1 MKRRVTSLLLVLAML
16 LSMLPAMAFAADETT
31 TGHAI
36 TVSGKTEY
44 TTTQGAE
51 LVIKMTDLFTD
62 SEGHSM
68 TYALSGDNL
77 GDHTKLADGS
87 LHFTHPST
95 GTYTPTITATCAN
108 DSNVTA
114 AATLTITVNAGEA
127 GDESQYGYDETPQDS
142 VRVWVTISSDGVP
155 IVGNDEGTVISH
167 LEVNVPY
174 FDLSLYGLSD
184 YYRYQTEN
192 GSGGY
197 VNDTIVKRP
206 TALHLY
212 LYMIGVYYLG
222 YTPEQVITGQ
232 AQIVGE
238 DGGRGVENM
247 RGEQAYEDTSLALNL
262 TGSATSMYM
271 QQFWGHDENLMYYRN
286 HVYPLMGPGWGST
299 ADYILLSDDDTID
312 VAMFSNW
319 NFWTIGAFAC
329 FDQDA
334 YSVQPGKS
342 IRFSTM
348 KYDTKSVA
356 DGGTEQTDPITG
368 LTVAVYDKDW
378 TLVDTVEPTMADG
391 SYTYTFPTA
400 GTYYL
405 LAMDP
410 NAGTSDSCYAPA
422 TAKVTVGGGEKP
434 FDPAEYYKNF
444 DFASISFDAE
454 GTDYIYNISESRMNV
469 SHYANPGE
477 KKVYTVTVPKGT
489 ETVYVTYP
497 ADFETNIAEYC
508 ALFDAD
514 GNVNWSYY
522 AGSDYNYTV
531 TENGDGSRTI
541 ALPAAFLMEKG
552 LYIAAEDNDNSYD
565 YFNCFY
571 FVTGDNTKPGGDT
584 KIAVTG
590 VTLDQDALTVNRG
603 ETAALTATVLPA
615 NATNQKLSWQT
626 GDSKVATVSKGVVT
640 GVGEGETT
648 VTVTTQDGGYTAQ
661 CTVTVTDVNKPA
673 VAEDGYYEIAT
684 AAQLKW
690 FADEVNG
697 GKPELNAR
705 LTDDIDL
712 SGICSAS
719 SPWTPIGD
727 YSKNASFR
735 GTFDGQDHKI
745 TGLYLKNNTTDFSNV
760 NNYYKALFGYCD
772 GVTIK
777 NLSVYG
783 EALASSGRY
792 IAGIAGSVHAI
803 YTHRTSI
810 IENCHS
816 YVTMTGTPTNNML
829 YGYAGIAAAAKDTII
844 RNCSNNADIT
854 GYQGYTGGIVAVAS
868 NGETTIEN
876 CWNTG
881 NVHLRG
887 WQSDFRG
894 VGGIAGRL
902 ENTATVTNCYNTGN
916 ISFFYKT
923 QRIAQAAGG
932 IVGLVG
938 DTRTSSSTNVT
949 LTGCYSMGEI
959 SGEYDDNASMGAL
972 VGGSIGDKTTL
983 TAEKCFYLDG
993 AVKTSGK
1000 ETTTVTVQGTAFT
1013 AENGL
1018 LAEALGDGY
1027 IDSCPAPVLKG
1038 QNAVAHSDS
1047 NSDGKC
1053 DTCGKTMQL
1062 QGEEMTLYGRIYGNS
1077 VNSEFTDL
1085 VGEGNGVEY
1094 TCRDVEK
1101 KNGLDVLKGVLDASG
1116 YTYIAT
1122 ATEITSITDAAG
1134 VTLANGDE
1142 SYGPQS
1148 AWVATVNGVSLSEM
1162 SITSL
1167 SKYVLD
1173 NINGFDGDEFVL
1185 TFTECPKGTDGK
1197 HADSDSD
1204 GKCDTCGKVLVEI
1217 KVPRL
1222 IEGVSPTKEDTVQV
1236 GKAYLLSELQTGKV
1250 FEGPAGERIPYTQ
1263 LYYQRSTDGGETWGE
1278 RMSFSESLFGGTT
1291 IQITELEAGTYSYRF
1306 TASTD
1311 GVHFSTDTWTLTLKV
1326 VKDAPLNFT
1335 VNVGKDYNYK
1345 TNGNVYPIIKVYP
1358 SLGWNDKGEA
1368 IPDKDNPVKLLYSN
1382 FTSTLPEGV
1391 EEYDPAKGTLVSDYN
1406 TFYLSVPAGSYYFE
1420 SWGWDAEKKDY
1431 TVNLGGMP
1439 LTLPTDSNVDGGAG
1453 GGNTIYL
1460 QCNSF
1465 YVNSKKADNKSY
1477 FTADEYY
1484 IKLVCPIMGGNVTMG
1499 TPYTSGSYA
1508 YYPVMLYAAGNACLY
1523 NSYAYPTIDGYIF
1536 TQAINQT
1543 FRASNSTGS
1552 KSMQISIKLTL
1563 TVTVPS
1569 EAVFDLFFQWNN
1581 FNTTAVETVGGW
1593 TTDSESGTKTAQ
1605 FHISK
1610 SNSNYTWRLSDDTHV
1625 TEAGWLASQSANAE
1639 MSFSFA
1645 ENAPTDRLSHD
1656 FTKLG
1661 TQTML
1666 RDEADLQINLDPTG
1680 YAAFDGTKRVR
1691 AYRHWQLINNDAGNI
1706 MIEPDFHW
1714 TVLKDG
1720 DATVK
1725 TVNGGNTT
1733 ANWADV
1739 TAGAKDSIIT
1749 VYYDS
1754 IDVNPGNYG
1763 SHGGLFPATQPN
1775 RLGVI
1780 VVGGTGVQHG
1790 TADAD
1795 VDFNMAAGVTTTRS
1809 LDWDYNYDTWFYG
1822 ANETAPALDFAVK
1835 ATGDVAV
1842 EYAFV
1847 TANAAMETVMQ
1858 DYTTVTVGQDG
1869 RYTVPLADFRTLGAG
1884 KGGTVILK
1892 MTDETGVSYRLVR
1905 VAEVT
1910 VTAENVSNPKEAIM
1924 PGDQV
1929 KLTFRGMYR
1938 AVNKISGVFNPTIFQ
1953 PTYYSGDT
1961 KFEGTLG
1968 QYQRMDNAFITV
1980 TIPENI
1986 EFAEGSE
1993 TAEVRFTDGYTYG
2006 SMYSAANPF
2015 AFLYAMTDTGTGTN
2029 FNAVTVNYYM
2039 NHYADAVVTVSRK
2052 VLFDTALRMTD
2063 EAGTAL
2069 EGVAVTLT
2077 GPKGE
2082 TVTAGENGR
2091 YSLGYGA
2098 YTYTLIKDGYVITRG
2113 GFSLGSA
2120 DAGKLQDGVLTLT
2133 LAAMPAA
2140 GANPWD
2146 GKTKTEPQKDDSGA
2160 YRIGT
2165 AAELTWYAAS
2175 DGKTAAK
2182 LTADIELAGFDWTPL
2197 AKLYAAFDGQGHVI
2211 HNLYIN
2217 SSTYPVGVFGYLKTG
2232 ASVTKLGVTGDV
2244 TCTAKSN
2251 AQAGGIAGYME
2262 SGTSITECFSTVN
2275 VTSKKHAGGIAGYVN
2290 ASSVISDCYAT
2301 GNIATISANEC
2312 YLGGICGSGWKE
2324 TTGAALTN
2332 CYFTGTVTGSGG
2344 TASYVGGVSCIAK
2357 EENYTNCYY
2366 LAGTVSGES
2375 SKYGVTGKGT
2385 AKTTDELKALALTLG
2400 DKFTADRNGVNSGYP
2415 VLAWQAEPALPAA
2428 TATVDF
2434 TAQAAGA
2441 FLLAPAKNVTVSG
2454 DLAERYGY
2462 TDTIQPE
2469 AGVSALDVLVKAH
2482 EMIFEEAFTAETK
2495 NTLLDVSAAGTT
2507 SVIFGEATMSNG
2519 FMVNHMYPHDGTP
2532 AVSGGGYNG
2541 TLLNNTLV
2549 KDSDLVEF
2557 FILQDT
2563 SYWLDSYGWFE
2574 QNGAYTRTVTAEAG
2588 KAAELTLKSAFFMM
2602 GYTYKDLAAMIADGS
2617 ATESAKL
2624 SMVNMQTGEMTDITG
2639 AVTGE
2644 DGKVSLTFAKPG
2656 EYVITAY
2663 MPENEI
2669 TENDASPLILS
2680 LTTVTVSEPTII
2692 LGDVNGDGKADNLDA
2707 ALVYAYY
2714 NGKQELSARQQTA
2727 ADVNGD
2733 GKVDNI
2739 DAALIYALYN
2749 GKISAFPAGS
2759 R

>member
-36 TVSGKTEY
+36 TVSENTSF
-44 TTTQGAE
+44 TTKQGAE

-95 GTYTPTITATCAN
+95 GTYTPTITATCAS
-108 DSNVTA
+108 DATVTA
-114 AATLTITVNAGEA
+114 EATLKITVEAGEK

-155 IVGNDEGTVISH
+155 IVGNEGTVISH

-174 FDLSLYGLSD
+174 FDLGLYGLSD
-184 YYRYQTEN
+184 YYRYGTKN
-192 GSGGY
+192 GSGSY
-197 VNDTIVKRP
+197 VNDKIIMRP

-222 YTPEQVITGQ
+222 YTPEQVTTGQ
-232 AQIVGE
+232 AEIVGAA
-238 DGGRGVENM
+238 GGKGVENM
-247 RGEQAYEDTSLALNL
+247 LGETAYEDTSLALNL

-271 QQFWGHDENLMYYRN
+271 QQFWGHNENLMYYRN
-286 HVYPLMGPGWGST
+286 HVYPLMSAGWGST

-334 YSVQPGKS
+334 YSVQPGNS

-368 LTVAVYDKDW
+368 LTVAVYDENWKE
-378 TLVDTVEPTMADG
+378 VAVVEPITAG
-391 SYTYTFPTA
+391 GSSYTYTFATE

-434 FDPAEYYKNF
+434 FDPAEYYKAF

-552 LYIAAEDNDNSYD
+552 LYIAAEDNDNNYD

-603 ETAALTATVLPA
+603 ETAALTATVLPV

-626 GDSKVATVSKGVVT
+626 GDSAIATVKNGTVT
-640 GVGEGETT
+640 GVGEGKTT

-697 GKPELNAR
+697 GRAALNAR

-712 SGICSAS
+712 SSICSEI

-727 YSKNASFR
+727 HASNKDYR
-735 GTFDGQDHKI
+735 GTFDGGNHKI
-745 TGLYLKNNTTDFSNV
+745 TGLYLENKGTFNNGSS
-760 NNYYKALFGYCD
+760 YYTGLFGLCD
-772 GVTIK
+772 GATVK

-783 EALASSGRY
+783 EAKAITRY
-792 IAGIAGSVHAI
+792 VAGIVGRACGVS
-803 YTHRTSI
+803 THRTTT
-810 IENCHS
+810 IENCHNF
-816 YVTMTGTPTNNML
+816 VTLTGSPTNDQI
-829 YGYAGIAAAAKDTII
+829 YGHAGVVATAQDAVI
-844 RNCSNNADIT
+844 RGCSNQADIT
-854 GYQGYTGGIVAVAS
+854 GYEGYTGGVVAVAS

-881 NVHLRG
+881 NIHLRG

-902 ENTATVTNCYNTGN
+902 ENTATVTNCYNTGK
-916 ISFFYKT
+916 ISFYYRT

-932 IVGLVG
+932 LVGLVG
-938 DTRTSSSTNVT
+938 GTSTSSSTNVT
-949 LTGCYSMGEI
+949 LTGCYSMGKV
-959 SGEYDDNASMGAL
+959 SGEYDDNAKLGGL
-972 VGGSIGDKTTL
+972 VGEVATTGTTL
-983 TAEKCFYLDG
+983 TVSKCFYLDG

-1018 LAEALGDGY
+1018 LAEALGNGY

-1038 QNAVAHSDS
+1038 QTAVAHSDS
-1047 NSDGKC
+1047 DSDGKC

-1085 VGEGNGVEY
+1085 AGEGNGVEY

-1263 LYYQRSTDGGETWGE
+1263 LYYQRSADGGVTWGE
-1278 RMSFSESLFGGTT
+1278 RMTFSESLFGGTT
-1291 IQITELEAGTYSYRF
+1291 IQITELEAGTYLYRF

-1311 GVHFSTDTWTLTLKV
+1311 GMHFSTDTWTLTLKV

-1358 SLGWNDKGEA
+1358 SLGWNEKGEA
-1368 IPDKDNPVKLLYSN
+1368 IPDKGNPVTLLYSN
-1382 FTSTLPEGV
+1382 FTSTLPEGAEV
-1391 EEYDPAKGTLVSDYN
+1391 YDPAKGTLVSDYN

-1465 YVNSKKADNKSY
+1465 YVKSKKADNKSY
-1477 FTADEYY
+1477 FTAGEYY

-1508 YYPVMLYAAGNACLY
+1508 YYPVMLHAAGNACLY
-1523 NSYAYPTIDGYIF
+1523 NSYAYPDIDGYIF

-1543 FRASNSTGS
+1543 FQASYFAGTKN
-1552 KSMQISIKLTL
+1552 LTINTAVEL
-1563 TVTVPS
+1563 TVTVPE
-1569 EAVFDLFFQWNN
+1569 EADFGLYFQWNN
-1581 FNTTAVETVGGW
+1581 FNTTEVEPMDKTEDYDGW
-1593 TTDSESGTKTAQ
+1593 FHSDGTKKATYQ
-1605 FHISK
+1605 ISK
-1610 SNSNYTWRLSDDTHV
+1610 GNSNYTWRLSDDTHV
-1625 TEAGWLASQSANAE
+1625 TEAGWLASQSKDAE

-1706 MIEPDFHW
+1706 MVEPDFHW
-1714 TVLKDG
+1714 NVLADG

-1822 ANETAPALDFAVK
+1822 ANETAPALDFAVR

-1910 VTAENVSNPKEAIM
+1910 FTAENVSNPKEAIM

-1938 AVNKISGVFNPTIFQ
+1938 AVNKISGVFNPTIFK

-1961 KFEGTLG
+1961 KFEGSLG
-1968 QYQRMDNAFITV
+1968 QYQRMDNASITV

-2015 AFLYAMTDTGTGTN
+2015 AFLYTMTDTGTGTN

-2063 EAGTAL
+2063 EAGAAL

-2120 DAGKLQDGVLTLT
+2120 DAEKLQDGVLTLT

-2140 GANPWD
+2140 GADPWD

-2165 AAELTWYAAS
+2165 AAELAWYAAS

-2197 AKLYAAFDGQGHVI
+2197 KKLYAAFDGQGHVI

-2217 SSTYPVGVFGYLKTG
+2217 SSSYPVGVFGYVKTG

-2244 TCTAKSN
+2244 ICTAKSN

-2262 SGTSITECFSTVN
+2262 SDTSITECFSAVN

-2312 YLGGICGSGWKE
+2312 FLGGICASGYSYA
-2324 TTGAALTN
+2324 TGAALTN

-2344 TASYVGGVSCIAK
+2344 TASYVGGVSCNKTEAS
-2357 EENYTNCYY
+2357 YTNCYY

-2385 AKTTDELKALALTLG
+2385 AKTADELKALAPTLG

-2415 VLAWQAEPALPAA
+2415 VLAWQLPI
-2428 TATVDF
+2428 V
-2434 TAQAAGA
+2434 
-2441 FLLAPAKNVTVSG
+2441 
-2454 DLAERYGY
+2454 
-2462 TDTIQPE
+2462 
-2469 AGVSALDVLVKAH
+2469 
-2482 EMIFEEAFTAETK
+2482 
-2495 NTLLDVSAAGTT
+2495 
-2507 SVIFGEATMSNG
+2507 
-2519 FMVNHMYPHDGTP
+2519 
-2532 AVSGGGYNG
+2532 
-2541 TLLNNTLV
+2541 
-2549 KDSDLVEF
+2549 
-2557 FILQDT
+2557 
-2563 SYWLDSYGWFE
+2563 
-2574 QNGAYTRTVTAEAG
+2574 
-2588 KAAELTLKSAFFMM
+2588 
-2602 GYTYKDLAAMIADGS
+2602 
-2617 ATESAKL
+2617 
-2624 SMVNMQTGEMTDITG
+2624 
-2639 AVTGE
+2639 
-2644 DGKVSLTFAKPG
+2644 
-2656 EYVITAY
+2656 
-2663 MPENEI
+2663 
-2669 TENDASPLILS
+2669 
-2680 LTTVTVSEPTII
+2680 
-2692 LGDVNGDGKADNLDA
+2692 LGDVNGDGKADNQDA

-2714 NGKQELSARQQTA
+2714 NGRQAFSAQQLLA

-2733 GKVDNI
+2733 GKVDNQ
-2739 DAALIYALYN
+2739 DAALIYAYYN
-2749 GKISAFPAGS
+2749 GKITAFPAAS
-2759 R
+2759 K

>member
-36 TVSGKTEY
+36 TVSENTSF
-44 TTTQGAE
+44 TTTQGALLEVKMSE
-51 LVIKMTDLFTD
+51 LFQD
-62 SEGHSM
+62 SEGHDM
-68 TYALSGDNL
+68 TYTLSEGDY
-77 GDHTKLADGS
+77 GTQTGIKQKDGAWELS
-87 LHFTHPST
+87 FTNPNT

-108 DSNVTA
+108 DSSVTA

-155 IVGNDEGTVISH
+155 IVGNEGTVISH

-174 FDLSLYGLSD
+174 FDLGLYGLDD

-232 AQIVGE
+232 AQIVGA
-238 DGGRGVENM
+238 DGSRGVENM
-247 RGEQAYEDTSLALNL
+247 RGEPAYEDTSLALNL

-299 ADYILLSDDDTID
+299 ADYVLLSDDDTID
-312 VAMFSNW
+312 LAMFSNW
-319 NFWTIGAFAC
+319 SFWTKGAFAC

-334 YSVQPGKS
+334 YSVQPGNS

-378 TLVDTVEPTMADG
+378 KLVEETVEPTMADG
-391 SYTYTFPTA
+391 SDYTYTFATE

-410 NAGTSDSCYAPA
+410 NAGTDDSCYAPA

-444 DFASISFDAE
+444 DFASITLDPK
-454 GTDYIYNISESRMNV
+454 GTEYVYNIAESQMYV
-469 SHYANPGE
+469 EHFQSAGD
-477 KKVYTVTVPKGT
+477 KKVYTVTVPKGADM
-489 ETVYVTYP
+489 VYVTYP
-497 ADFETNIAEYC
+497 ADFDKTI
-508 ALFDAD
+508 LD
-514 GNVNWSYY
+514 
-522 AGSDYNYTV
+522 YTV
-531 TENGDGSRTI
+531 TFNESGSVVGYSVDGYAVTQNDDGSTTI
-541 ALPAAFLMEKG
+541 AVPTRYALEEQ
-552 LYIAAEDNDNSYD
+552 LYIAAECSDGYD

-571 FVTGDNTKPGGDT
+571 FVTGENTKPGGDT
-584 KIAVTG
+584 KVAVTG

-603 ETAALTATVLPA
+603 ETAALTATVLPKD
-615 NATNQKLSWQT
+615 ATNQKLSWQT
-626 GDSKVATVSKGVVT
+626 GDSTIATVHKGIVT
-640 GVGEGETT
+640 GVGEGKTT

-673 VAEDGYYEIAT
+673 VAEDGYYEIAN

-697 GKPELNAR
+697 GKPALNAR

-712 SGICSAS
+712 SSVCSKR

-727 YSKNASFR
+727 QASNKDYR
-735 GTFDGQDHKI
+735 GTFDGQNHKI
-745 TGLYLKNNTTDFSNV
+745 TGLYLENTGAFNSV
-760 NNYYKALFGYCD
+760 SSYYTGLFGLCD
-772 GVTIK
+772 GATVK

-783 EALASSGRY
+783 EAKAITRY
-792 IAGIAGSVHAI
+792 VAGIVGRACGVS
-803 YTHRTSI
+803 THRTTT
-810 IENCHS
+810 IENCHNF
-816 YVTMTGTPTNNML
+816 VTLTGSPTNDQI
-829 YGYAGIAAAAKDTII
+829 YGHAGVVATAQDAVI
-844 RNCSNNADIT
+844 RGCSNRAEIT
-854 GYQGYTGGIVAVAS
+854 GYEGYTGGIVAVAS
-868 NGETTIEN
+868 HGETTVEN

-932 IVGLVG
+932 IVGYVG
-938 DTRTSSSTNVT
+938 GTRTSSSTNVT
-949 LTGCYSMGEI
+949 LTGCYSTGKV
-959 SGEYDDNASMGAL
+959 SGEYDDNAKLGGL
-972 VGGSIGDKTTL
+972 VGEVATTGTTL
-983 TAEKCFYLDG
+983 TVSKCFYLDD

-1018 LAEALGDGY
+1018 LAEALGENY

-1038 QNAVAHSDS
+1038 QTAVAHS
-1047 NSDGKC
+1047 
-1053 DTCGKTMQL
+1053 
-1062 QGEEMTLYGRIYGNS
+1062 
-1077 VNSEFTDL
+1077 
-1085 VGEGNGVEY
+1085 
-1094 TCRDVEK
+1094 
-1101 KNGLDVLKGVLDASG
+1101 
-1116 YTYIAT
+1116 
-1122 ATEITSITDAAG
+1122 
-1134 VTLANGDE
+1134 
-1142 SYGPQS
+1142 
-1148 AWVATVNGVSLSEM
+1148 
-1162 SITSL
+1162 
-1167 SKYVLD
+1167 
-1173 NINGFDGDEFVL
+1173 
-1185 TFTECPKGTDGK
+1185 
-1197 HADSDSD
+1197 DSDSD

-1250 FEGPAGERIPYTQ
+1250 FEGPEGERIPYTQ
-1263 LYYQRSTDGGETWGE
+1263 LYYQRSADGGETWGE
-1278 RMSFSESLFGGTT
+1278 RMTFSKSLFGGTT
-1291 IQITELEAGTYSYRF
+1291 IQITELEAGTYIYRF

-1311 GVHFSTDTWTLTLKV
+1311 GVHFSTDTWTLTLTVEKN
-1326 VKDAPLNFT
+1326 PMMNFSFY
-1335 VNVGKDYNYK
+1335 VGKDY
-1345 TNGNVYPIIKVYP
+1345 TGGYPIIK
-1358 SLGWNDKGEA
+1358 
-1368 IPDKDNPVKLLYSN
+1368 LYSVATDTAGN
-1382 FTSTLPEGV
+1382 ETLGEEITGCFRYSDFTATLPEGT
-1391 EEYDPAKGTLVSDYN
+1391 EEYDPAQGTLVENYQM
-1406 TFYLSVPAGSYYFE
+1406 FYAPLRAGRYAYRAFAKNADTGE
-1420 SWGWDAEKKDY
+1420 YDVA
-1431 TVNLGGMP
+1431 LGGMIVD
-1439 LTLPTDSNVDGGAG
+1439 LPTDGNVDGNAG
-1453 GGNTIYL
+1453 GGTSIYL

-1465 YVNSKKADNKSY
+1465 YVESKKTDNTY

-1484 IKLVCPIMGGNVTMG
+1484 IKLDCPIMGGSATMG
-1499 TPYTSGSYA
+1499 EPYVKGNYT
-1508 YYPVMLYAAGNACLY
+1508 YYPTMLYAGGNACLY
-1523 NSYAYPTIDGYIF
+1523 NSYAYPKIEGYIF

-1543 FRASNSTGS
+1543 FGASYSAGR
-1552 KSMQISIKLTL
+1552 KSMKINTAVEL
-1563 TVTVPS
+1563 TVTVP
-1569 EAVFDLFFQWNN
+1569 EETDFGLYFQWNN
-1581 FNTTAVETVGGW
+1581 FNTTAVETIDGW
-1593 TTDSESGTKTAQ
+1593 TADSESGTKTAQ

-1610 SNSNYTWRLSDDTHV
+1610 GNSNYTWRLSDSEHV
-1625 TEAGWLASQSANAE
+1625 TEAGWLASQSKDAE

-1706 MIEPDFHW
+1706 MVEPDFHW
-1714 TVLKDG
+1714 TVLEGG

-1754 IDVNPGNYG
+1754 IDVNPGKYG

-1809 LDWDYNYDTWFYG
+1809 MDWDYNYDTWFYG

-1835 ATGDVAV
+1835 ATGDVTV
-1842 EYAFV
+1842 QYAFI

-1858 DYTTVTVGQDG
+1858 DYTTVTAGEDG
-1869 RYTVPLADFRTLGAG
+1869 RYTVPLADFLTLGAG

-1910 VTAENVSNPKEAIM
+1910 FTAENVSNPKEAIM

-1938 AVNKISGVFNPTIFQ
+1938 AVNKISGVFNPTIFK

-1968 QYQRMDNAFITV
+1968 QYQRMDNASITV

-1986 EFAEGSE
+1986 EFADGSE

-2063 EAGTAL
+2063 EAGAAL

-2091 YSLGYGA
+2091 YSLGYGT

-2120 DAGKLQDGVLTLT
+2120 DAEKLQDGVLTLT

-2165 AAELTWYAAS
+2165 AAELAWYAAS

-2217 SSTYPVGVFGYLKTG
+2217 SSSYPVGVFGYVKTG

-2262 SGTSITECFSTVN
+2262 SDTSITECFSTVN

-2312 YLGGICGSGWKE
+2312 FLGGICASGYSYA
-2324 TTGAALTN
+2324 TGAALTN

-2344 TASYVGGVSCIAK
+2344 IASYVGGVSCNKTEAS
-2357 EENYTNCYY
+2357 YTNCYY

-2385 AKTTDELKALALTLG
+2385 AKTADELKALAPTLG
-2400 DKFTADRNGVNSGYP
+2400 DKFTADRNGVNNGYP

-2462 TDTIQPE
+2462 TDTIKPE

-2549 KDSDLVEF
+2549 KDGDLVEF

-2588 KAAELTLKSAFFMM
+2588 KTAELTLKSAFFMM

-2692 LGDVNGDGKADNLDA
+2692 LGDVNNDGKADNLDA

>member
-36 TVSGKTEY
+36 TVSENTSFATK
-44 TTTQGAE
+44 QGAE

-77 GDHTKLADGS
+77 GDHTKITEGKLY
-87 LHFTHPST
+87 FTNPNT
-95 GTYTPTITATCAN
+95 GDYTAKITAACAS
-108 DSNVTA
+108 DATVTA
-114 AATLTITVNAGEA
+114 EATLKITVEAGEK

-155 IVGNDEGTVISH
+155 IVGHDGTVLSH

-174 FDLSLYGLSD
+174 FDLENQGLEEF
-184 YYRYQTEN
+184 YRYGTEN
-192 GSGGY
+192 GSGSY
-197 VNDTIVKRP
+197 VNDKIIMRP

-222 YTPEQVITGQ
+222 CTPEQVTTGEVK
-232 AQIVGE
+232 IFGHDGVGNGV
-238 DGGRGVENM
+238 DNMLGGT
-247 RGEQAYEDTSLALNL
+247 AYKDDKLALNL

-286 HVYPLMGPGWGST
+286 HVYPLMSAGWGST
-299 ADYILLSDDDTID
+299 ADYVLLSDDDTID
-312 VAMFSNW
+312 LAMFSNW
-319 NFWTIGAFAC
+319 SFWSDGGAFAC
-329 FDQDA
+329 FDLDE
-334 YSVQPGKS
+334 YSAQPGKS

-356 DGGTEQTDPITG
+356 DGGTEQTEPITG

-391 SYTYTFPTA
+391 SDYTYTFATE

-410 NAGTSDSCYAPA
+410 NAGTSDARKAPA

-434 FDPAEYYKNF
+434 FDPAEYYKAF
-444 DFASISFDAE
+444 DFASITLNPE
-454 GTDYIYNISESRMNV
+454 GTEYVYNIAESVVNV
-469 SHYANPGE
+469 NGGMSQNQGE
-477 KKVYTVTVPKGT
+477 KKVYTVTIPADT
-489 ETVYVTYP
+489 EFVYVTYP
-497 ADFETNIAEYC
+497 ADFEETIVSYC
-508 ALFDAD
+508 AFFNME
-514 GNVNWSYY
+514 GEENWSISS
-522 AGSDYNYTV
+522 SDFAV
-531 TENGDGSRTI
+531 TENEDGTHTI
-541 ALPAAFLMEKG
+541 TLPAAFCMENDTC
-552 LYIAAEDNDNSYD
+552 IALENSAYN
-565 YFNCFY
+565 YFNSFY

-590 VTLDQDALTVNRG
+590 VTLDRDALTVNRG
-603 ETAALTATVLPA
+603 ETAALTATVLPV
-615 NATNQKLSWQT
+615 NATNQKLTWQT
-626 GDSKVATVSKGVVT
+626 GDRTIATVNKGTVT
-640 GVGEGETT
+640 GIGEGETT
-648 VTVTTQDGGYTAQ
+648 VIVTTQDGGYTAQ

-673 VAEDGYYEIAT
+673 VAENGYYEIAT

-697 GKPELNAR
+697 GSAALNAR
-705 LTDDIDL
+705 LVRDIDL
-712 SGICSAS
+712 SSICSER

-727 YSKNASFR
+727 HASNKDYR
-735 GTFDGQDHKI
+735 GTFDGGNHKI
-745 TGLYLKNNTTDFSNV
+745 TGLYLENKGTFNNGSS
-760 NNYYKALFGYCD
+760 YYTGLFGLCD
-772 GVTIK
+772 GATVK

-783 EALASSGRY
+783 EAKAITRY
-792 IAGIAGSVHAI
+792 VAGIVGRACGVS
-803 YTHRTSI
+803 THRTTT
-810 IENCHS
+810 IENCHNF
-816 YVTMTGTPTNNML
+816 VTLTGSPTNDQI
-829 YGYAGIAAAAKDTII
+829 YGHAGVVATAQDAVI
-844 RNCSNNADIT
+844 RGCSNQADIT
-854 GYQGYTGGIVAVAS
+854 GYEGYTGGVVAVAS

-881 NVHLRG
+881 KIHLRG
-887 WQSDFRG
+887 WQYNFRG

-938 DTRTSSSTNVT
+938 STSTSSSTNVT
-949 LTGCYSMGEI
+949 LTGCYSMGRV
-959 SGEYDDNASMGAL
+959 SGEYDDNAKLGGL
-972 VGGSIGDKTTL
+972 VGEVATTGTTL
-983 TAEKCFYLDG
+983 TVSKCFYLDD
-993 AVKTSGK
+993 AVKTSGV

-1013 AENGL
+1013 AKNGL

-1027 IDSCPAPVLKG
+1027 TDSCPAPVLKG
-1038 QNAVAHSDS
+1038 QTAAEHADSD
-1047 NSDGKC
+1047 SDGKC

-1162 SITSL
+1162 GITSL

-1197 HADSDSD
+1197 HADGDND

-1278 RMSFSESLFGGTT
+1278 RMTFSESLFGGTT

-1311 GVHFSTDTWTLTLKV
+1311 GVNFSTDTWTLTLTVEKN
-1326 VKDAPLNFT
+1326 PMMNFSFY
-1335 VNVGKDYNYK
+1335 VGKDY
-1345 TNGNVYPIIKVYP
+1345 TGGYPIIK
-1358 SLGWNDKGEA
+1358 
-1368 IPDKDNPVKLLYSN
+1368 LYSVATDAAGN
-1382 FTSTLPEGV
+1382 ETLGEEITGCFRYSDFTATLPEGT
-1391 EEYDPAKGTLVSDYN
+1391 EEYDPAQGTLVENYQM
-1406 TFYLSVPAGSYYFE
+1406 FYAPLRAGRYAYRAFAKNADTGE
-1420 SWGWDAEKKDY
+1420 YDVA
-1431 TVNLGGMP
+1431 LGGMIVD
-1439 LTLPTDSNVDGGAG
+1439 LPTDGNVDGNAG
-1453 GGNTIYL
+1453 GGTSIYL

-1465 YVNSKKADNKSY
+1465 YVESKKTDNTY

-1484 IKLVCPIMGGNVTMG
+1484 IKLDCPIMGGSATMG
-1499 TPYTSGSYA
+1499 EPYVKGNYT
-1508 YYPVMLYAAGNACLY
+1508 YYPTMLYAGGNACLY
-1523 NSYAYPTIDGYIF
+1523 NSYAYPKIEGYIF

-1543 FRASNSTGS
+1543 FGASYSAGR
-1552 KSMQISIKLTL
+1552 KSMKINAAVEL
-1563 TVTVPS
+1563 TVTVPE
-1569 EAVFDLFFQWNN
+1569 EADFGLYFQWNN
-1581 FNTTAVETVGGW
+1581 FNTTEVEPVGKTEDYDGW
-1593 TTDSESGTKTAQ
+1593 FHSDGTKKATYQ
-1605 FHISK
+1605 ISK

-1625 TEAGWLASQSANAE
+1625 TEAGWLASQSKDAE

-1645 ENAPTDRLSHD
+1645 ENAPTNRLSHD

-1680 YAAFDGTKRVR
+1680 YAAFGGTKRVR

-1706 MIEPDFHW
+1706 MVEPDFHW
-1714 TVLKDG
+1714 NVLADG

-1763 SHGGLFPATQPN
+1763 SHGGFYPATQPN

-1835 ATGDVAV
+1835 ATGDVTV
-1842 EYAFV
+1842 ESAFV

-1858 DYTTVTVGQDG
+1858 DYTTVTVGRDG

-1910 VTAENVSNPKEAIM
+1910 FTAENVSNPKEAIM

-1938 AVNKISGVFNPTIFQ
+1938 AVNKISGVFNPTIFK

-1961 KFEGTLG
+1961 KHEGTLG
-1968 QYQRMDNAFITV
+1968 QYQRMDNASITV

-1986 EFAEGSE
+1986 EFADGSE

-2015 AFLYAMTDTGTGTN
+2015 AFLYTMTDTGTGTN

-2052 VLFDTALRMTD
+2052 VLYDTALRMTD

-2069 EGVAVTLT
+2069 EGVTVTLT

-2120 DAGKLQDGVLTLT
+2120 DAEKLQDGVLTLT

-2140 GANPWD
+2140 GADPWD

-2165 AAELTWYAAS
+2165 AAELAWYAAS

-2197 AKLYAAFDGQGHVI
+2197 KNLYAAFDGQGHVI

-2217 SSTYPVGVFGYLKTG
+2217 SSSYPVGVFGYLKTG

-2244 TCTAKSN
+2244 ICTAKSN
-2251 AQAGGIAGYME
+2251 AQAGGIAGFME
-2262 SGTSITECFSTVN
+2262 SNTSITECFSKVN

-2301 GNIATISANEC
+2301 GRIATISANEC
-2312 YLGGICGSGWKE
+2312 YLGGICASGYSN

-2344 TASYVGGVSCIAK
+2344 TASYVGGVSCNKTEAS
-2357 EENYTNCYY
+2357 YTNCCY

-2375 SKYGVTGKGT
+2375 PKYGVTGKGT
-2385 AKTTDELKALALTLG
+2385 AKTADELKALAPTLG

-2415 VLAWQAEPALPAA
+2415 VLAWQLP
-2428 TATVDF
+2428 
-2434 TAQAAGA
+2434 
-2441 FLLAPAKNVTVSG
+2441 
-2454 DLAERYGY
+2454 
-2462 TDTIQPE
+2462 
-2469 AGVSALDVLVKAH
+2469 
-2482 EMIFEEAFTAETK
+2482 
-2495 NTLLDVSAAGTT
+2495 
-2507 SVIFGEATMSNG
+2507 
-2519 FMVNHMYPHDGTP
+2519 
-2532 AVSGGGYNG
+2532 
-2541 TLLNNTLV
+2541 
-2549 KDSDLVEF
+2549 
-2557 FILQDT
+2557 
-2563 SYWLDSYGWFE
+2563 
-2574 QNGAYTRTVTAEAG
+2574 
-2588 KAAELTLKSAFFMM
+2588 
-2602 GYTYKDLAAMIADGS
+2602 
-2617 ATESAKL
+2617 
-2624 SMVNMQTGEMTDITG
+2624 IT
-2639 AVTGE
+2639 
-2644 DGKVSLTFAKPG
+2644 
-2656 EYVITAY
+2656 
-2663 MPENEI
+2663 
-2669 TENDASPLILS
+2669 
-2680 LTTVTVSEPTII
+2680 

-2714 NGKQELSARQQTA
+2714 NGRQVFSAQQLAA

-2733 GKVDNI
+2733 GKVDNQ
-2739 DAALIYALYN
+2739 DAALIYAYYN
-2749 GKISAFPAGS
+2749 GKIAAFPAK
-2759 R
+2759 

>member
-16 LSMLPAMAFAADETT
+16 LSMLPAMAFAADKTT

-36 TVSGKTEY
+36 TVSENTSF
-44 TTTQGAE
+44 TTKQGAE

-62 SEGHSM
+62 GEGHSM

-155 IVGNDEGTVISH
+155 IVGHDGTVLSH

-174 FDLSLYGLSD
+174 FDLENQGLEEF
-184 YYRYQTEN
+184 YRYGTEN
-192 GSGGY
+192 GSGSY
-197 VNDTIVKRP
+197 VNDKIIMRP

-222 YTPEQVITGQ
+222 CTPEQVTTGEVK
-232 AQIVGE
+232 IFGHDGVGNGV
-238 DGGRGVENM
+238 DNMLGGT
-247 RGEQAYEDTSLALNL
+247 AYKDDKLALNL

-286 HVYPLMGPGWGST
+286 HVYPLMSAGWGST
-299 ADYILLSDDDTID
+299 ADYVLLSDDDTID
-312 VAMFSNW
+312 LAMFSNW
-319 NFWTIGAFAC
+319 SFWSDGGAFAC

-356 DGGTEQTDPITG
+356 DGGTEQTEPITG
-368 LTVAVYDKDW
+368 LTVAVYNENW
-378 TLVDTVEPTMADG
+378 EEVAVVEPITAG
-391 SYTYTFPTA
+391 GSSYTYTFATE

-410 NAGTSDSCYAPA
+410 NAGTSDARKAPA

-434 FDPAEYYKNF
+434 FDPAEYYKAF
-444 DFASISFDAE
+444 DFASITLDPE
-454 GTDYIYNISESRMNV
+454 GTEYVYNIAESQMYV
-469 SHYANPGE
+469 EHFQSAGD

-489 ETVYVTYP
+489 KTVYVTYP
-497 ADFETNIAEYC
+497 ADFDKTI
-508 ALFDAD
+508 LD
-514 GNVNWSYY
+514 
-522 AGSDYNYTV
+522 YTV
-531 TENGDGSRTI
+531 TFNESGSVVGYSVDGYAVTQNDDGSTTI
-541 ALPAAFLMEKG
+541 AVPTQYALEEQ
-552 LYIAAEDNDNSYD
+552 LYIAAECSDGYD

-571 FVTGDNTKPGGDT
+571 FVEGKNTKPGGDT
-584 KIAVTG
+584 KIAVAD
-590 VTLDQDALTVNRG
+590 VKLDQNALTVNRG
-603 ETAALTATVLPA
+603 ETAALTATVLPV
-615 NATNQKLSWQT
+615 NATNQKLTWQT
-626 GDSKVATVSKGVVT
+626 GDRTIATVNNKGTVT
-640 GVGEGETT
+640 GIGEGETT

-673 VAEDGYYEIAT
+673 VAEGGYYEIAT

-712 SGICSAS
+712 SSVCSEI

-854 GYQGYTGGIVAVAS
+854 GYQGYTGGIVADAS
-868 NGETTIEN
+868 NGTVTIEN

-902 ENTATVTNCYNTGN
+902 ENTATVTNCYNTGK
-916 ISFFYKT
+916 ISFYYRT

-932 IVGLVG
+932 LVGLVG
-938 DTRTSSSTNVT
+938 GTRTSSSTNVT

-972 VGGSIGDKTTL
+972 VGGIIGDNTTL
-983 TAEKCFYLDG
+983 AAEKCFYLDG

-1000 ETTTVTVQGTAFT
+1000 ETTTVTVRGTAFT
-1013 AENGL
+1013 AADGL
-1018 LAEALGDGY
+1018 SAEALGDGY
-1027 IDSCPAPVLKG
+1027 TDSCPAPVLKG
-1038 QNAVAHSDS
+1038 QTAAAHSDS
-1047 NSDGKC
+1047 N
-1053 DTCGKTMQL
+1053 
-1062 QGEEMTLYGRIYGNS
+1062 
-1077 VNSEFTDL
+1077 
-1085 VGEGNGVEY
+1085 
-1094 TCRDVEK
+1094 
-1101 KNGLDVLKGVLDASG
+1101 
-1116 YTYIAT
+1116 
-1122 ATEITSITDAAG
+1122 
-1134 VTLANGDE
+1134 
-1142 SYGPQS
+1142 
-1148 AWVATVNGVSLSEM
+1148 
-1162 SITSL
+1162 
-1167 SKYVLD
+1167 
-1173 NINGFDGDEFVL
+1173 
-1185 TFTECPKGTDGK
+1185 
-1197 HADSDSD
+1197 SD

-1250 FEGPAGERIPYTQ
+1250 FEGPEGERIPYTQ
-1263 LYYQRSTDGGETWGE
+1263 LYYQRSADGGETWGE
-1278 RMSFSESLFGGTT
+1278 RMRFSESLFGGTT
-1291 IQITELEAGTYSYRF
+1291 IQITELEAGTYIYRF
-1306 TASTD
+1306 TASMD
-1311 GVHFSTDTWTLTLKV
+1311 GVHFSTDTWTLTLTVEKN
-1326 VKDAPLNFT
+1326 PMMNFSFY
-1335 VNVGKDYNYK
+1335 VGKDY
-1345 TNGNVYPIIKVYP
+1345 TGGYPIIK
-1358 SLGWNDKGEA
+1358 
-1368 IPDKDNPVKLLYSN
+1368 LYSVATDAAGN
-1382 FTSTLPEGV
+1382 ETLGEEITGCFRYSDFTATLPEGT
-1391 EEYDPAKGTLVSDYN
+1391 EEYDPAQGTLVENYQM
-1406 TFYLSVPAGSYYFE
+1406 FYAPLRAGRYAYRAFAKNADTGE
-1420 SWGWDAEKKDY
+1420 YDVA
-1431 TVNLGGMP
+1431 LGGMIVD
-1439 LTLPTDSNVDGGAG
+1439 LPTDGNVDGNAG
-1453 GGNTIYL
+1453 GGTSIYL

-1465 YVNSKKADNKSY
+1465 YVSSKKADNKSY
-1477 FTADEYY
+1477 FTAKDYH
-1484 IKLVCPIMGGNVTMG
+1484 VRVDCPIMKTSCVMGDPYVKGN
-1499 TPYTSGSYA
+1499 YT
-1508 YYPVMLYAAGNACLY
+1508 YYPTMLYAGGNACLY
-1523 NSYAYPTIDGYIF
+1523 NSYAYPDIDGYIF

-1543 FRASNSTGS
+1543 FGAGYFAGTKN
-1552 KSMQISIKLTL
+1552 LTINTAVEL
-1563 TVTVPS
+1563 TVTVPE
-1569 EAVFDLFFQWNN
+1569 EADFGLYFQWNN
-1581 FNTTAVETVGGW
+1581 FNTTEVEPMDKTEDYDGW
-1593 TTDSESGTKTAQ
+1593 FHSDGTKKATYQ
-1605 FHISK
+1605 ISK

-1706 MIEPDFHW
+1706 MVEPDFHW
-1714 TVLKDG
+1714 NVLADG

-1822 ANETAPALDFAVK
+1822 ANETAPALDFAVR

-1858 DYTTVTVGQDG
+1858 DYTTVTVGQNG
-1869 RYTVPLADFRTLGAG
+1869 RYTVSLADFRTLGAG

-1938 AVNKISGVFNPTIFQ
+1938 AVNKISGVFNPTIFK

-1968 QYQRMDNAFITV
+1968 QYQRMDNASITV

-2063 EAGTAL
+2063 ETGAAL
-2069 EGVAVTLT
+2069 DGVAVTLT

-2082 TVTAGENGR
+2082 TVTAGENGC

-2120 DAGKLQDGVLTLT
+2120 DAEKLQDGVLTLT

-2165 AAELTWYAAS
+2165 AAELAWYAAS
-2175 DGKTAAK
+2175 DGRTAAK

-2197 AKLYAAFDGQGHVI
+2197 KKLYAAFDGQGHVI

-2217 SSTYPVGVFGYLKTG
+2217 SSSYPVGVFGYVMTG

-2244 TCTAKSN
+2244 TCTNTSY
-2251 AQAGGIAGYME
+2251 AQAGGIAGRLE
-2262 SGTSITECFSTVN
+2262 SNASITECFSAVN

-2312 YLGGICGSGWKE
+2312 FLGGICASGYSYA
-2324 TTGAALTN
+2324 TGAALTN

-2344 TASYVGGVSCIAK
+2344 IASYVGGVSCNKTEAS
-2357 EENYTNCYY
+2357 YTNCYY

-2385 AKTTDELKALALTLG
+2385 AKTADELKALALTLG
-2400 DKFTADRNGVNSGYP
+2400 DKFTADRNGINSGYP
-2415 VLAWQAEPALPAA
+2415 VLAWQLPI
-2428 TATVDF
+2428 V
-2434 TAQAAGA
+2434 
-2441 FLLAPAKNVTVSG
+2441 
-2454 DLAERYGY
+2454 
-2462 TDTIQPE
+2462 
-2469 AGVSALDVLVKAH
+2469 
-2482 EMIFEEAFTAETK
+2482 
-2495 NTLLDVSAAGTT
+2495 
-2507 SVIFGEATMSNG
+2507 
-2519 FMVNHMYPHDGTP
+2519 
-2532 AVSGGGYNG
+2532 
-2541 TLLNNTLV
+2541 
-2549 KDSDLVEF
+2549 
-2557 FILQDT
+2557 
-2563 SYWLDSYGWFE
+2563 
-2574 QNGAYTRTVTAEAG
+2574 
-2588 KAAELTLKSAFFMM
+2588 
-2602 GYTYKDLAAMIADGS
+2602 
-2617 ATESAKL
+2617 
-2624 SMVNMQTGEMTDITG
+2624 
-2639 AVTGE
+2639 
-2644 DGKVSLTFAKPG
+2644 
-2656 EYVITAY
+2656 
-2663 MPENEI
+2663 
-2669 TENDASPLILS
+2669 
-2680 LTTVTVSEPTII
+2680 

-2714 NGKQELSARQQTA
+2714 NGKQELSAQQLAA

-2733 GKVDNI
+2733 GKVDNQ
-2739 DAALIYALYN
+2739 DAALIYAYYN
-2749 GKISAFPAGS
+2749 GKITAFPAAS
-2759 R
+2759 K

>member
-36 TVSGKTEY
+36 TVSENTSF
-44 TTTQGAE
+44 TTKQGAE

-62 SEGHSM
+62 GEGHSM

-108 DSNVTA
+108 DSSVTA

-155 IVGNDEGTVISH
+155 ILGNEGTKISH

-174 FDLSLYGLSD
+174 FDLGLYDLSD

-192 GSGGY
+192 GSGSY

-222 YTPEQVITGQ
+222 YTPEQVTTGQ
-232 AQIVGE
+232 AEIVGAN
-238 DGGRGVENM
+238 GGRGVENM
-247 RGEQAYEDTSLALNL
+247 RGETAYEDDQLALTL

-286 HVYPLMGPGWGST
+286 HVYPLMSAGWGST
-299 ADYILLSDDDTID
+299 ADYVLLSDDDTID
-312 VAMFSNW
+312 LAMFSNW
-319 NFWTIGAFAC
+319 SFWTIGAFAC

-356 DGGTEQTDPITG
+356 DGGTEQTEPITG
-368 LTVAVYDKDW
+368 LTVAVYDENWKK
-378 TLVDTVEPTMADG
+378 VAVVEPITAG
-391 SYTYTFPTA
+391 GSSYTYTFATE

-434 FDPAEYYKNF
+434 FDPAEYYKDF
-444 DFASISFDAE
+444 DFASITLNPA
-454 GTDYIYNISESRMNV
+454 GTDYIYNIAESKMHVAHFN
-469 SHYANPGE
+469 NPGD

-497 ADFETNIAEYC
+497 ADFDQNILAHC
-508 ALFDAD
+508 ALVNEAD
-514 GNVNWSYY
+514 GSVSWDYH
-522 AGSDYNYTV
+522 AGSDYEYTV
-531 TENGDGSRTI
+531 TENGDGSHTI
-541 ALPAAFLMEKG
+541 ALPAAFLMQNN
-552 LYIAAEDNDNSYD
+552 LIIAAENDNNYE

-590 VTLDQDALTVNRG
+590 VKLDRDALTVNRG
-603 ETAALTATVLPA
+603 ETAALTATVLPV

-626 GDSKVATVSKGVVT
+626 GDRTIATVNKGTVT
-640 GVGEGETT
+640 GIGEGETT

-705 LTDDIDL
+705 LVRDIDL
-712 SGICSAS
+712 SSICSEI

-854 GYQGYTGGIVAVAS
+854 GYQGYTGGIVADAS
-868 NGETTIEN
+868 NGTVTIEN

-887 WQSDFRG
+887 WQSEFRG
-894 VGGIAGRL
+894 VGGIAGCL

-938 DTRTSSSTNVT
+938 DTSTSSSTNVT
-949 LTGCYSMGEI
+949 LTGCYSMGKV
-959 SGEYDDNASMGAL
+959 SGEYDDKASMGAL
-972 VGGSIGDKTTL
+972 VGGIIGDKTTL
-983 TAEKCFYLDG
+983 TAEKCFYRDG

-1018 LAEALGDGY
+1018 LAEALGYGY
-1027 IDSCPAPVLKG
+1027 TDSCPAPVLKG
-1038 QNAVAHSDS
+1038 Q
-1047 NSDGKC
+1047 
-1053 DTCGKTMQL
+1053 
-1062 QGEEMTLYGRIYGNS
+1062 
-1077 VNSEFTDL
+1077 
-1085 VGEGNGVEY
+1085 
-1094 TCRDVEK
+1094 
-1101 KNGLDVLKGVLDASG
+1101 
-1116 YTYIAT
+1116 T
-1122 ATEITSITDAAG
+1122 AAA
-1134 VTLANGDE
+1134 
-1142 SYGPQS
+1142 
-1148 AWVATVNGVSLSEM
+1148 
-1162 SITSL
+1162 
-1167 SKYVLD
+1167 
-1173 NINGFDGDEFVL
+1173 
-1185 TFTECPKGTDGK
+1185 

-1278 RMSFSESLFGGTT
+1278 RMTFSESLFGGTT

-1335 VNVGKDYNYK
+1335 VNVGKDYNYR

-1368 IPDKDNPVKLLYSN
+1368 IPDKRNPVTLLYSN
-1382 FTSTLPEGV
+1382 FTSTLPEGA
-1391 EEYDPAKGTLVSDYN
+1391 EEYDPAKGTMVSDYN

-1420 SWGWDAEKKDY
+1420 SWGWDAEAQDY

-1439 LTLPTDSNVDGGAG
+1439 LTLPTDSNVDGGTG

-1465 YVNSKKADNKSY
+1465 YVKSKKADNKSY
-1477 FTADEYY
+1477 FTAGEYY

-1536 TQAINQT
+1536 NQVSNQT
-1543 FRASNSTGS
+1543 FQASNSAGT
-1552 KSMQISIKLTL
+1552 KPMTINTAVEL
-1563 TVTVPS
+1563 TVTVPE
-1569 EAVFDLFFQWNN
+1569 EADFGLYFQWNN
-1581 FNTTAVETVGGW
+1581 FNTTEVEPVGKTEDYDGW
-1593 TTDSESGTKTAQ
+1593 SYKEGTKKATYQ
-1605 FHISK
+1605 ISK
-1610 SNSNYTWRLSDDTHV
+1610 SNSNYTWRLSDDKHV

-1691 AYRHWQLINNDAGNI
+1691 AYRHWQLINNDGGNI
-1706 MIEPDFHW
+1706 MVEPDFHW
-1714 TVLKDG
+1714 NVLADG

-1809 LDWDYNYDTWFYG
+1809 MDWDYNYDTWFYG
-1822 ANETAPALDFAVK
+1822 ANETAPALDFAVR
-1835 ATGDVAV
+1835 ATGDVTV

-1858 DYTTVTVGQDG
+1858 DYTTVAVGKDG

-1910 VTAENVSNPKEAIM
+1910 VTAENVSNPKETIM

-1938 AVNKISGVFNPTIFQ
+1938 AVNKISGVFNPTIFK

-1961 KFEGTLG
+1961 KFEGSLG
-1968 QYQRMDNAFITV
+1968 QYQRMDNASITV

-2091 YSLGYGA
+2091 YSLGYGT

-2120 DAGKLQDGVLTLT
+2120 DAEKLQDGVLTLT
-2133 LAAMPAA
+2133 LAAMSAA

-2165 AAELTWYAAS
+2165 AAELAWYAAS

-2182 LTADIELAGFDWTPL
+2182 LTADIELAGFDWRPL
-2197 AKLYAAFDGQGHVI
+2197 AKIYAAFDGQGHVI

-2217 SSTYPVGVFGYLKTG
+2217 SSSYPVGVFGYVKTG

-2244 TCTAKSN
+2244 ICTAKSN

-2262 SGTSITECFSTVN
+2262 SDTSITECFSAVN

-2312 YLGGICGSGWKE
+2312 YLGGICASSGSYA
-2324 TTGAALTN
+2324 TGAALTN

-2344 TASYVGGVSCIAK
+2344 IASYVGGVSCNKTEAS
-2357 EENYTNCYY
+2357 YTNCYY

-2375 SKYGVTGKGT
+2375 SKYGITGKGT
-2385 AKTTDELKALALTLG
+2385 AKTADELKALAPTLG

-2415 VLAWQAEPALPAA
+2415 VLAWQLPI
-2428 TATVDF
+2428 V
-2434 TAQAAGA
+2434 
-2441 FLLAPAKNVTVSG
+2441 
-2454 DLAERYGY
+2454 
-2462 TDTIQPE
+2462 
-2469 AGVSALDVLVKAH
+2469 
-2482 EMIFEEAFTAETK
+2482 
-2495 NTLLDVSAAGTT
+2495 
-2507 SVIFGEATMSNG
+2507 
-2519 FMVNHMYPHDGTP
+2519 
-2532 AVSGGGYNG
+2532 
-2541 TLLNNTLV
+2541 
-2549 KDSDLVEF
+2549 
-2557 FILQDT
+2557 
-2563 SYWLDSYGWFE
+2563 
-2574 QNGAYTRTVTAEAG
+2574 
-2588 KAAELTLKSAFFMM
+2588 
-2602 GYTYKDLAAMIADGS
+2602 
-2617 ATESAKL
+2617 
-2624 SMVNMQTGEMTDITG
+2624 
-2639 AVTGE
+2639 
-2644 DGKVSLTFAKPG
+2644 
-2656 EYVITAY
+2656 
-2663 MPENEI
+2663 
-2669 TENDASPLILS
+2669 
-2680 LTTVTVSEPTII
+2680 

>member
-36 TVSGKTEY
+36 TVSENTSF
-44 TTTQGAE
+44 TTKQGAE

-62 SEGHSM
+62 GGGHSM

-108 DSNVTA
+108 DSSVTA

-155 IVGNDEGTVISH
+155 IIGHDGTVLSH

-174 FDLSLYGLSD
+174 FDLENQGLEEF
-184 YYRYQTEN
+184 YRYGTEN
-192 GSGGY
+192 GSGSY
-197 VNDTIVKRP
+197 VNNTIIKRP

-222 YTPEQVITGQ
+222 LEPEQVTTG
-232 AQIVGE
+232 AVKIFGHDGVG
-238 DGGRGVENM
+238 DGVWNM
-247 RGEQAYEDTSLALNL
+247 RGELAYEDTSLALNL

-286 HVYPLMGPGWGST
+286 HVYPLMSAGWGST
-299 ADYILLSDDDTID
+299 ADYVLLSDDDTID
-312 VAMFSNW
+312 LAMFSNW
-319 NFWTIGAFAC
+319 SFWSDGGAFAC

-356 DGGTEQTDPITG
+356 DGGTEQTEPITG

-391 SYTYTFPTA
+391 SDYTYTFATE

-410 NAGTSDSCYAPA
+410 NAGTSDARKAPA

-434 FDPAEYYKNF
+434 FDPAEYYKDF
-444 DFASISFDAE
+444 DFASITLNPA
-454 GTDYIYNISESRMNV
+454 GTEYVYNIAESQMYV
-469 SHYANPGE
+469 EHFQSAGD

-489 ETVYVTYP
+489 KTVYVTYP
-497 ADFETNIAEYC
+497 ADFDKTI
-508 ALFDAD
+508 LD
-514 GNVNWSYY
+514 
-522 AGSDYNYTV
+522 YTV
-531 TENGDGSRTI
+531 TFNESGSVVGYSVDGYAVTQNDDGSTTI
-541 ALPAAFLMEKG
+541 AVPTQYALEEQ
-552 LYIAAEDNDNSYD
+552 LYIAAECSDGYD

-571 FVTGDNTKPGGDT
+571 FVTGNNTKPGGDT

-590 VTLDQDALTVNRG
+590 VKLDRDALTVNRG
-603 ETAALTATVLPA
+603 ETAALTATVLPV
-615 NATNQKLSWQT
+615 NATNQKLTWQT
-626 GDSKVATVSKGVVT
+626 GDRTIATVKKGTVT
-640 GVGEGETT
+640 GIGEGETT

-712 SGICSAS
+712 SSVCSEI

-854 GYQGYTGGIVAVAS
+854 GYQGYTGGIVADAS
-868 NGETTIEN
+868 NGTVTIEN

-894 VGGIAGRL
+894 VGGIAGCL

-938 DTRTSSSTNVT
+938 DTSTSSSTNVT

-972 VGGSIGDKTTL
+972 VGGIIGDNTTL
-983 TAEKCFYLDG
+983 AAEKCFYLDG

-1047 NSDGKC
+1047 
-1053 DTCGKTMQL
+1053 
-1062 QGEEMTLYGRIYGNS
+1062 
-1077 VNSEFTDL
+1077 
-1085 VGEGNGVEY
+1085 
-1094 TCRDVEK
+1094 
-1101 KNGLDVLKGVLDASG
+1101 
-1116 YTYIAT
+1116 
-1122 ATEITSITDAAG
+1122 
-1134 VTLANGDE
+1134 
-1142 SYGPQS
+1142 
-1148 AWVATVNGVSLSEM
+1148 
-1162 SITSL
+1162 
-1167 SKYVLD
+1167 
-1173 NINGFDGDEFVL
+1173 
-1185 TFTECPKGTDGK
+1185 
-1197 HADSDSD
+1197 DSD

-1250 FEGPAGERIPYTQ
+1250 FEGPEGERIPYTQ

-1278 RMSFSESLFGGTT
+1278 RMRFSESLFGGTT
-1291 IQITELEAGTYSYRF
+1291 IQITELEAGTYLYRF

-1335 VNVGKDYNYK
+1335 VNVGKDYNYR

-1368 IPDKDNPVKLLYSN
+1368 IPDKGNPVTLLYSN
-1382 FTSTLPEGV
+1382 FTSTLPEGA

-1420 SWGWDAEKKDY
+1420 SWGWDAEAQDY

-1465 YVNSKKADNKSY
+1465 YVKSKKADNKSY

-1536 TQAINQT
+1536 NQVSNQT
-1543 FRASNSTGS
+1543 FQASNSAGT
-1552 KSMQISIKLTL
+1552 KPMTINTAVEL
-1563 TVTVPS
+1563 TVTVPE
-1569 EAVFDLFFQWNN
+1569 EADFGLYFQWNN
-1581 FNTTAVETVGGW
+1581 FNTTEVEPVGKTEDYDGW
-1593 TTDSESGTKTAQ
+1593 SYKEGTKKATYQ
-1605 FHISK
+1605 ISK

-1639 MSFSFA
+1639 RSFSFA

-1714 TVLKDG
+1714 NVLADG

-1725 TVNGGNTT
+1725 TVSGGNTT

-1809 LDWDYNYDTWFYG
+1809 MDWDYNYDTWFYG
-1822 ANETAPALDFAVK
+1822 ANETAPALDFAVR
-1835 ATGDVAV
+1835 ATGDVTV

-1858 DYTTVTVGQDG
+1858 DYTTVTAGEDG
-1869 RYTVPLADFRTLGAG
+1869 RYTVPLAGFRMLGAG

-1938 AVNKISGVFNPTIFQ
+1938 AVNKISGVFNPTIFK

-1961 KFEGTLG
+1961 KFEGSLG
-1968 QYQRMDNAFITV
+1968 QYQRMDNASITV

-2098 YTYTLIKDGYVITRG
+2098 YTYALIKDGYVITRG

-2120 DAGKLQDGVLTLT
+2120 DAEKLQNGVLTLT

-2165 AAELTWYAAS
+2165 AAELAWYAAS

-2217 SSTYPVGVFGYLKTG
+2217 SSSYPAGVFGYVKTG

-2262 SGTSITECFSTVN
+2262 SDTSITECFSTVN

-2312 YLGGICGSGWKE
+2312 FLGGICASGYSYA
-2324 TTGAALTN
+2324 TGAALTN

-2344 TASYVGGVSCIAK
+2344 IASYVGGVSCNKTEAS
-2357 EENYTNCYY
+2357 YTNCYY

-2385 AKTTDELKALALTLG
+2385 AKTADELKALAPTLG
-2400 DKFTADRNGVNSGYP
+2400 DKFTADRNGVNNGYP
-2415 VLAWQAEPALPAA
+2415 VLAWQLPI
-2428 TATVDF
+2428 V
-2434 TAQAAGA
+2434 
-2441 FLLAPAKNVTVSG
+2441 
-2454 DLAERYGY
+2454 
-2462 TDTIQPE
+2462 
-2469 AGVSALDVLVKAH
+2469 
-2482 EMIFEEAFTAETK
+2482 
-2495 NTLLDVSAAGTT
+2495 
-2507 SVIFGEATMSNG
+2507 
-2519 FMVNHMYPHDGTP
+2519 
-2532 AVSGGGYNG
+2532 
-2541 TLLNNTLV
+2541 
-2549 KDSDLVEF
+2549 
-2557 FILQDT
+2557 
-2563 SYWLDSYGWFE
+2563 
-2574 QNGAYTRTVTAEAG
+2574 
-2588 KAAELTLKSAFFMM
+2588 
-2602 GYTYKDLAAMIADGS
+2602 
-2617 ATESAKL
+2617 
-2624 SMVNMQTGEMTDITG
+2624 
-2639 AVTGE
+2639 
-2644 DGKVSLTFAKPG
+2644 
-2656 EYVITAY
+2656 
-2663 MPENEI
+2663 
-2669 TENDASPLILS
+2669 
-2680 LTTVTVSEPTII
+2680 
-2692 LGDVNGDGKADNLDA
+2692 LGDVNNDGKADNLDA

-2714 NGKQELSARQQTA
+2714 NGKQELSARQLAA

-2733 GKVDNI
+2733 GKADNL
-2739 DAALIYALYN
+2739 DAALIYAFYN
-2749 GKISAFPAGS
+2749 GKITAFPAK
-2759 R
+2759 

>member
-36 TVSGKTEY
+36 TVSENTSF
-44 TTTQGAE
+44 TTKQGAE

-108 DSNVTA
+108 DSSVTA
-114 AATLTITVNAGEA
+114 AATLKITVEAGEK

-155 IVGNDEGTVISH
+155 ILGNEGTKISH

-174 FDLSLYGLSD
+174 FDLGLYDLSD

-192 GSGGY
+192 GSGSY

-222 YTPEQVITGQ
+222 YTPEQVTTGQ
-232 AQIVGE
+232 AEIVGAN
-238 DGGRGVENM
+238 GGRGVENM
-247 RGEQAYEDTSLALNL
+247 RGETAYEDDQLALTL

-299 ADYILLSDDDTID
+299 ADYVLLSDDDTID
-312 VAMFSNW
+312 LAMFSNW

-391 SYTYTFPTA
+391 SDYTYTFATK

-434 FDPAEYYKNF
+434 FDPAEYYKDF
-444 DFASISFDAE
+444 DFASITLNPA
-454 GTDYIYNISESRMNV
+454 GTDYIYNIAESQMYV
-469 SHYANPGE
+469 EHFQSAGD

-489 ETVYVTYP
+489 DMVYVTYP
-497 ADFETNIAEYC
+497 ADFDKTI
-508 ALFDAD
+508 LD
-514 GNVNWSYY
+514 
-522 AGSDYNYTV
+522 YTV
-531 TENGDGSRTI
+531 TFNESGSVVGYSVDGYAVTRNDDGSTTI
-541 ALPAAFLMEKG
+541 AVPTQYALEEQ
-552 LYIAAEDNDNSYD
+552 LYIAAECSDGYD

-603 ETAALTATVLPA
+603 ETAALTATVLPV

-626 GDSKVATVSKGVVT
+626 DNSAIATVKKGTVT
-640 GVGEGETT
+640 GIGEGETT

-697 GKPELNAR
+697 GSNALNAR

-712 SGICSAS
+712 SSVCSEI

-854 GYQGYTGGIVAVAS
+854 GYQGYTGGIVADAS
-868 NGETTIEN
+868 NGTVTIEN

-902 ENTATVTNCYNTGN
+902 ENTATVTNCYNTGK
-916 ISFFYKT
+916 ISFYYRT

-932 IVGLVG
+932 LVGLVG
-938 DTRTSSSTNVT
+938 GTRTSSSTNVT

-972 VGGSIGDKTTL
+972 VGGIIGDNTTL
-983 TAEKCFYLDG
+983 AAEKCFYLDG

-1000 ETTTVTVQGTAFT
+1000 ETTTVTVRGTAFT

-1085 VGEGNGVEY
+1085 AGEGNGVEY

-1167 SKYVLD
+1167 SKHVLD
-1173 NINGFDGDEFVL
+1173 NNGFDGDEFVL

-1197 HADSDSD
+1197 HADGDND

-1222 IEGVSPTKEDTVQV
+1222 IKGVSPTKEDTVQV

-1250 FEGPAGERIPYTQ
+1250 FEGPEGERIPYTQ

-1278 RMSFSESLFGGTT
+1278 RMTFSESLFGGTT
-1291 IQITELEAGTYSYRF
+1291 IQITELEAGTYLYRF

-1326 VKDAPLNFT
+1326 EKNPMMNFSFY
-1335 VNVGKDYNYK
+1335 VGKDY
-1345 TNGNVYPIIKVYP
+1345 TGGYPIIK
-1358 SLGWNDKGEA
+1358 
-1368 IPDKDNPVKLLYSN
+1368 LYSVATDAAGN
-1382 FTSTLPEGV
+1382 ETLGEEITGCFRYSDFTATLPEGT
-1391 EEYDPAKGTLVSDYN
+1391 EEYDPAQGTLVENYQMFYAPLRAGRYAYRAFAKN
-1406 TFYLSVPAGSYYFE
+1406 TDTGEYDVA
-1420 SWGWDAEKKDY
+1420 
-1431 TVNLGGMP
+1431 LGGMIVD
-1439 LTLPTDSNVDGGAG
+1439 LPTDGNVDGNAG
-1453 GGNTIYL
+1453 GGTSIYI

-1465 YVNSKKADNKSY
+1465 YVSSKKADNKSY
-1477 FTADEYY
+1477 FTAKDYH
-1484 IKLVCPIMGGNVTMG
+1484 VRVDCPIMKTSCVMGDPYVKGN
-1499 TPYTSGSYA
+1499 YT
-1508 YYPVMLYAAGNACLY
+1508 YYPTMLYAGGNACLY
-1523 NSYAYPTIDGYIF
+1523 NSYAYPDIDGYIF

-1543 FRASNSTGS
+1543 FGADYFAGTKN
-1552 KSMQISIKLTL
+1552 LTINTAVEL
-1563 TVTVPS
+1563 TVTVP
-1569 EAVFDLFFQWNN
+1569 EKADFGLYFQWNN
-1581 FNTTAVETVGGW
+1581 FNTTEVEPMDKTEDYDGW
-1593 TTDSESGTKTAQ
+1593 FHSDGTKKATYQ
-1605 FHISK
+1605 ISK
-1610 SNSNYTWRLSDDTHV
+1610 SNGNYTWRLSDDKHV
-1625 TEAGWLASQSANAE
+1625 TEAGWLASQSKDAE

-1714 TVLKDG
+1714 TVLEGG

-1835 ATGDVAV
+1835 ATGDVTV

-1869 RYTVPLADFRTLGAG
+1869 RYTVSLADFRTLGAG

-1938 AVNKISGVFNPTIFQ
+1938 AVNKISGVFNPTIFK
-1953 PTYYSGDT
+1953 PTYYSGGT
-1961 KFEGTLG
+1961 KHEGTLG
-1968 QYQRMDNAFITV
+1968 QYQRMDNASITV

-2052 VLFDTALRMTD
+2052 VLFDTALTVTD
-2063 EAGTAL
+2063 ENGTAL

-2120 DAGKLQDGVLTLT
+2120 DAEKLQDGVLTLT

-2165 AAELTWYAAS
+2165 AAELAWYAAS

-2182 LTADIELAGFDWTPL
+2182 LTADIELAGFEWTPL

-2217 SSTYPVGVFGYLKTG
+2217 SSSYPVGVFGYVKTG

-2251 AQAGGIAGYME
+2251 AQAGSIAGYME
-2262 SGTSITECFSTVN
+2262 SDTSITECFSTVN

-2344 TASYVGGVSCIAK
+2344 NASYVGGVSCNKTEAS
-2357 EENYTNCYY
+2357 YTNCYY

-2375 SKYGVTGKGT
+2375 PKYGVTGKGT
-2385 AKTTDELKALALTLG
+2385 AKTADELKALAPTLG
-2400 DKFTADRNGVNSGYP
+2400 DKFTADRNGVNRGYP
-2415 VLAWQAEPALPAA
+2415 VLAWQLPI
-2428 TATVDF
+2428 V
-2434 TAQAAGA
+2434 
-2441 FLLAPAKNVTVSG
+2441 
-2454 DLAERYGY
+2454 
-2462 TDTIQPE
+2462 
-2469 AGVSALDVLVKAH
+2469 
-2482 EMIFEEAFTAETK
+2482 
-2495 NTLLDVSAAGTT
+2495 
-2507 SVIFGEATMSNG
+2507 
-2519 FMVNHMYPHDGTP
+2519 
-2532 AVSGGGYNG
+2532 
-2541 TLLNNTLV
+2541 
-2549 KDSDLVEF
+2549 
-2557 FILQDT
+2557 
-2563 SYWLDSYGWFE
+2563 
-2574 QNGAYTRTVTAEAG
+2574 
-2588 KAAELTLKSAFFMM
+2588 
-2602 GYTYKDLAAMIADGS
+2602 
-2617 ATESAKL
+2617 
-2624 SMVNMQTGEMTDITG
+2624 
-2639 AVTGE
+2639 
-2644 DGKVSLTFAKPG
+2644 
-2656 EYVITAY
+2656 
-2663 MPENEI
+2663 
-2669 TENDASPLILS
+2669 
-2680 LTTVTVSEPTII
+2680 
-2692 LGDVNGDGKADNLDA
+2692 LGDVNNDGKADNLDA

-2733 GKVDNI
+2733 GKADNI
-2739 DAALIYALYN
+2739 DAALIYAFYN
-2749 GKISAFPAGS
+2749 GKITAFPAAS
-2759 R
+2759 K

>member
-16 LSMLPAMAFAADETT
+16 LSMLPAMAFAADGTT

-36 TVSGKTEY
+36 TVSENTSF

-62 SEGHSM
+62 GEGHSM

-77 GDHTKLADGS
+77 GDHTKIAEGS
-87 LHFTHPST
+87 LHFTNPNM
-95 GTYTPTITATCAN
+95 GEYKPTITATCTEGTTE
-108 DSNVTA
+108 SV
-114 AATLTITVNAGEA
+114 TLTITVGAGEK
-127 GDESQYGYDETPQDS
+127 GDERQYGYNETPQDS

-155 IVGNDEGTVISH
+155 IIGRDGTVLSH

-174 FDLSLYGLSD
+174 FDLENQGLSD
-184 YYRYQTEN
+184 FYRYGTEN
-192 GSGGY
+192 GSGSY
-197 VNDTIVKRP
+197 IDDQVVKRP

-222 YTPEQVITGQ
+222 LKPEQVTSGEVKIFGHDG
-232 AQIVGE
+232 VG
-238 DGGRGVENM
+238 DGVWNM
-247 RGEQAYEDTSLALNL
+247 RGDPAYEDTSLALNI

-286 HVYPLMGPGWGST
+286 HVYPLMSAGWGST
-299 ADYILLSDDDTID
+299 ADYVLLSDDDTID
-312 VAMFSNW
+312 LAMFSNW
-319 NFWTIGAFAC
+319 SFWSDGGAFAC
-329 FDQDA
+329 FDLDE
-334 YSVQPGKS
+334 YSAQPGNS

-356 DGGTEQTDPITG
+356 DGGTEQTEPITG

-378 TLVDTVEPTMADG
+378 KLVEETVEPTMADG
-391 SYTYTFPTA
+391 SDYTYTFATE

-410 NAGTSDSCYAPA
+410 NAGTSDARKAPA

-434 FDPAEYYKNF
+434 FDPAEYYKDF
-444 DFASISFDAE
+444 DFASITLDPA
-454 GTDYIYNISESRMNV
+454 GTDYIYNIAESKMHVAHFN
-469 SHYANPGE
+469 NPGD

-497 ADFETNIAEYC
+497 ADFDQNILAYC
-508 ALFDAD
+508 ALVNEAD
-514 GNVNWSYY
+514 GSVSWDYH
-522 AGSDYNYTV
+522 AGSDYEYTV
-531 TENGDGSRTI
+531 TENGDGSHTI
-541 ALPAAFLMEKG
+541 ALPAAFLMQNN
-552 LYIAAEDNDNSYD
+552 LIIAAENDNNYD

-603 ETAALTATVLPA
+603 ETAALTATVLPV
-615 NATNQKLSWQT
+615 NATNQKLTWQT
-626 GDSKVATVSKGVVT
+626 GDSTVATVKNGTVT
-640 GVGEGETT
+640 GVGEGKTT
-648 VTVTTQDGGYTAQ
+648 ITVTTQDGGYTAQ
-661 CTVTVTDVNKPA
+661 CTVTVTDVNKPT

-697 GKPELNAR
+697 GSAALNAR
-705 LTDDIDL
+705 LVRDIDL
-712 SGICSAS
+712 SGICSEI

-727 YSKNASFR
+727 HASNKDYR
-735 GTFDGQDHKI
+735 GTFDGGNHKI
-745 TGLYLKNNTTDFSNV
+745 TGLYLENKGTFNNGSS
-760 NNYYKALFGYCD
+760 YYTGLFGLCD
-772 GVTIK
+772 GATVK

-783 EALASSGRY
+783 EAKAITRY
-792 IAGIAGSVHAI
+792 VAGIVGRACGVS
-803 YTHRTSI
+803 THRTTT
-810 IENCHS
+810 IENCHNF
-816 YVTMTGTPTNNML
+816 VTLTGSPTNDQI
-829 YGYAGIAAAAKDTII
+829 YGHAGVVATAQDAVI
-844 RNCSNNADIT
+844 RGCSNRADIT
-854 GYQGYTGGIVAVAS
+854 GYEGYTGGIVAVAS
-868 NGETTIEN
+868 YGETTIEN

-881 NVHLRG
+881 NIHLRG

-894 VGGIAGRL
+894 VGGIAGCL

-938 DTRTSSSTNVT
+938 DTSTSSSTNVT

-959 SGEYDDNASMGAL
+959 SGEYDDKASMGAL
-972 VGGSIGDKTTL
+972 VGGIIGDNTTL
-983 TAEKCFYLDG
+983 AAEKCFYRDG
-993 AVKTSGK
+993 AVKTSGA

-1027 IDSCPAPVLKG
+1027 IDGCPAPVLKG

-1047 NSDGKC
+1047 N
-1053 DTCGKTMQL
+1053 
-1062 QGEEMTLYGRIYGNS
+1062 
-1077 VNSEFTDL
+1077 
-1085 VGEGNGVEY
+1085 
-1094 TCRDVEK
+1094 
-1101 KNGLDVLKGVLDASG
+1101 
-1116 YTYIAT
+1116 
-1122 ATEITSITDAAG
+1122 
-1134 VTLANGDE
+1134 
-1142 SYGPQS
+1142 
-1148 AWVATVNGVSLSEM
+1148 
-1162 SITSL
+1162 
-1167 SKYVLD
+1167 
-1173 NINGFDGDEFVL
+1173 
-1185 TFTECPKGTDGK
+1185 
-1197 HADSDSD
+1197 SD

-1263 LYYQRSTDGGETWGE
+1263 LYYQRSADGGETWGE
-1278 RMSFSESLFGGTT
+1278 RMTFSESLFGGTT
-1291 IQITELEAGTYSYRF
+1291 IQITELKAGTYLYRF

-1335 VNVGKDYNYK
+1335 VNVGKDYNYR

-1368 IPDKDNPVKLLYSN
+1368 IPDKGNPVTLLYSN
-1382 FTSTLPEGV
+1382 FTSTLPEGAEV
-1391 EEYDPAKGTLVSDYN
+1391 YDPAKGTLVSDYN

-1420 SWGWDAEKKDY
+1420 SWGWDAEAQDY

-1543 FRASNSTGS
+1543 FQASNSAGT
-1552 KSMQISIKLTL
+1552 KPMTINTAVEL
-1563 TVTVPS
+1563 TVTVPE
-1569 EAVFDLFFQWNN
+1569 EADFGLYFQWNN
-1581 FNTTAVETVGGW
+1581 FNTTEVEPMDKTEDYDGW
-1593 TTDSESGTKTAQ
+1593 FHSDGTKKATYQ
-1605 FHISK
+1605 ISK
-1610 SNSNYTWRLSDDTHV
+1610 SNGNYTWRLSDDTHV
-1625 TEAGWLASQSANAE
+1625 TEAGWLASQSKDAE

-1645 ENAPTDRLSHD
+1645 ENAPTDRLSRD
-1656 FTKLG
+1656 FSKLG
-1661 TQTML
+1661 SVTST

-1706 MIEPDFHW
+1706 MVEPDFHW
-1714 TVLKDG
+1714 NVLADG

-1822 ANETAPALDFAVK
+1822 ANETAPALDFAVR
-1835 ATGDVAV
+1835 ATGDVTV

-1858 DYTTVTVGQDG
+1858 DYTTVTVGQNG

-1938 AVNKISGVFNPTIFQ
+1938 AVNKISGVFNPTIFK
-1953 PTYYSGDT
+1953 PTYYSGGT
-1961 KFEGTLG
+1961 KHEGTLG
-1968 QYQRMDNAFITV
+1968 QYQRMDNASITV

-2069 EGVAVTLT
+2069 EGVTVTLT

-2120 DAGKLQDGVLTLT
+2120 DAEKLQDGVLTLT

-2140 GANPWD
+2140 GADPWD

-2165 AAELTWYAAS
+2165 AAELAWYAAS

-2197 AKLYAAFDGQGHVI
+2197 KNLYAAFDGQGHVI

-2217 SSTYPVGVFGYLKTG
+2217 SSSYPVGVFGYLKTG

-2244 TCTAKSN
+2244 ICTAKSN
-2251 AQAGGIAGYME
+2251 AQAGGIAGFME
-2262 SGTSITECFSTVN
+2262 SNTSITECFSKVN

-2301 GNIATISANEC
+2301 GRIATISANEC
-2312 YLGGICGSGWKE
+2312 YLGGICASGYSN

-2344 TASYVGGVSCIAK
+2344 TASYVGGVSCNKTEAS
-2357 EENYTNCYY
+2357 YTNCCY

-2375 SKYGVTGKGT
+2375 PKYGVTGKGT
-2385 AKTTDELKALALTLG
+2385 AKTADELKALAPTLG
-2400 DKFTADRNGVNSGYP
+2400 DKFTADRNGVNSSYP

-2495 NTLLDVSAAGTT
+2495 NTLLDVSAAGTA

-2532 AVSGGGYNG
+2532 AVSGGYNG
-2541 TLLNNTLV
+2541 TLLNNTVV
-2549 KDSDLVEF
+2549 KDGDLVEF

-2563 SYWLDSYGWFE
+2563 STWLDSYGWFE

-2588 KAAELTLKSAFFMM
+2588 KTAELTLKSAFFMM

-2624 SMVNMQTGEMTDITG
+2624 STVNMQTGEMTDITG
-2639 AVTGE
+2639 AVTDKE
-2644 DGKVSLTFAKPG
+2644 GKVSLTFAKPG

-2680 LTTVTVSEPTII
+2680 LTTVTVSEPTIT
-2692 LGDVNGDGKADNLDA
+2692 LGDVNGDGKVDNLDAALVYAYYNGRQAFSAQQLAAADVNGDGKADNLDA
-2707 ALVYAYY
+2707 AL
-2714 NGKQELSARQQTA
+2714 
-2727 ADVNGD
+2727 
-2733 GKVDNI
+2733 
-2739 DAALIYALYN
+2739 IYAFYN
-2749 GKISAFPAGS
+2749 GKIAAFPAK
-2759 R
+2759 

>member
-36 TVSGKTEY
+36 TVSENTSF
-44 TTTQGAE
+44 TTKQGAE

-62 SEGHSM
+62 GEGHSM

-108 DSNVTA
+108 DSSVTA

-155 IVGNDEGTVISH
+155 IVGHDGTVLSH

-174 FDLSLYGLSD
+174 FDLENQGLEEF
-184 YYRYQTEN
+184 YRYGTEN
-192 GSGGY
+192 GSGSY
-197 VNDTIVKRP
+197 VNDKIIMRP

-222 YTPEQVITGQ
+222 YTPEQVTTGQ
-232 AQIVGE
+232 AEIVGA

-247 RGEQAYEDTSLALNL
+247 LGVPAYEDTSLALNI

-286 HVYPLMGPGWGST
+286 HVYPLMSAGWGST
-299 ADYILLSDDDTID
+299 ADYVLLSDDDTID
-312 VAMFSNW
+312 LAMFSNW
-319 NFWTIGAFAC
+319 SFWTIGAFAC

-356 DGGTEQTDPITG
+356 DGGTEQTEPITG
-368 LTVAVYDKDW
+368 LTVAVYDENWKK
-378 TLVDTVEPTMADG
+378 VAVVEPITAG
-391 SYTYTFPTA
+391 GSSYTYTFATE

-434 FDPAEYYKNF
+434 FDPAEYYKDF
-444 DFASISFDAE
+444 DFASITLNPA
-454 GTDYIYNISESRMNV
+454 GTDYIYNIAESKMHVAHFN
-469 SHYANPGE
+469 NPGD

-497 ADFETNIAEYC
+497 ADFDQNILAHC
-508 ALFDAD
+508 ALVNEAD
-514 GNVNWSYY
+514 GSVSWDYH
-522 AGSDYNYTV
+522 AGSDYEYTV
-531 TENGDGSRTI
+531 TENGDGSHTI
-541 ALPAAFLMEKG
+541 ALPAAFLMQNN
-552 LYIAAEDNDNSYD
+552 LIIAAENDNNYE

-590 VTLDQDALTVNRG
+590 VKLDRDALTVNRG
-603 ETAALTATVLPA
+603 ETAALTATVLPV

-626 GDSKVATVSKGVVT
+626 GDRTIATVNKGTVT
-640 GVGEGETT
+640 GIGEGETT

-705 LTDDIDL
+705 LVRDIDL
-712 SGICSAS
+712 SSICSEI

-854 GYQGYTGGIVAVAS
+854 GYQGYTGGIVADAS
-868 NGETTIEN
+868 NGTVTIEN

-887 WQSDFRG
+887 WQSEFRG
-894 VGGIAGRL
+894 VGGIAGCL

-938 DTRTSSSTNVT
+938 DTSTSSSTNVT
-949 LTGCYSMGEI
+949 LTGCYSMGKV
-959 SGEYDDNASMGAL
+959 SGEYDDKASMGAL
-972 VGGSIGDKTTL
+972 VGGIIGDKTTL
-983 TAEKCFYLDG
+983 TAEKCFYRDG

-1018 LAEALGDGY
+1018 LAEALGYGY
-1027 IDSCPAPVLKG
+1027 TDSCPAPVLKG
-1038 QNAVAHSDS
+1038 Q
-1047 NSDGKC
+1047 
-1053 DTCGKTMQL
+1053 
-1062 QGEEMTLYGRIYGNS
+1062 
-1077 VNSEFTDL
+1077 
-1085 VGEGNGVEY
+1085 
-1094 TCRDVEK
+1094 
-1101 KNGLDVLKGVLDASG
+1101 
-1116 YTYIAT
+1116 T
-1122 ATEITSITDAAG
+1122 AAA
-1134 VTLANGDE
+1134 
-1142 SYGPQS
+1142 
-1148 AWVATVNGVSLSEM
+1148 
-1162 SITSL
+1162 
-1167 SKYVLD
+1167 
-1173 NINGFDGDEFVL
+1173 
-1185 TFTECPKGTDGK
+1185 

-1278 RMSFSESLFGGTT
+1278 RMTFSESLFGGTT

-1335 VNVGKDYNYK
+1335 VNVGKDYNYR

-1368 IPDKDNPVKLLYSN
+1368 IPDKRNPVTLLYSN
-1382 FTSTLPEGV
+1382 FTSTLPEGA
-1391 EEYDPAKGTLVSDYN
+1391 EEYDPAKGTMVSDYN

-1420 SWGWDAEKKDY
+1420 SWGWDAEAQDY

-1439 LTLPTDSNVDGGAG
+1439 LTLPTDSNVDGGTG

-1465 YVNSKKADNKSY
+1465 YVKSKKADNKSY
-1477 FTADEYY
+1477 FTAGEYY

-1536 TQAINQT
+1536 NQVSNQT
-1543 FRASNSTGS
+1543 FQASNSAGT
-1552 KSMQISIKLTL
+1552 KPMTINTAVEL
-1563 TVTVPS
+1563 TVTVPE
-1569 EAVFDLFFQWNN
+1569 EADFGLYFQWNN
-1581 FNTTAVETVGGW
+1581 FNTTEVEPVGKTEDYDGW
-1593 TTDSESGTKTAQ
+1593 SYKEGTKKATYQ
-1605 FHISK
+1605 ISK
-1610 SNSNYTWRLSDDTHV
+1610 SNSNYTWRLSDDKHV

-1691 AYRHWQLINNDAGNI
+1691 AYRHWQLINNDGGNI
-1706 MIEPDFHW
+1706 MVEPDFHW
-1714 TVLKDG
+1714 NVLADG

-1809 LDWDYNYDTWFYG
+1809 MDWDYNYDTWFYG
-1822 ANETAPALDFAVK
+1822 ANETAPALDFAVR
-1835 ATGDVAV
+1835 ATGDVTV

-1858 DYTTVTVGQDG
+1858 DYTTVAVGKDG

-1910 VTAENVSNPKEAIM
+1910 VTAENVSNPKETIM

-1938 AVNKISGVFNPTIFQ
+1938 AVNKISGVFNPTIFK

-1961 KFEGTLG
+1961 KFEGSLG
-1968 QYQRMDNAFITV
+1968 QYQRMDNASITV

-2091 YSLGYGA
+2091 YSLGYGT

-2120 DAGKLQDGVLTLT
+2120 DAEKLQDGVLTLT
-2133 LAAMPAA
+2133 LAAMSAA

-2165 AAELTWYAAS
+2165 AAELAWYAAS

-2182 LTADIELAGFDWTPL
+2182 LTADIELAGFDWRPL
-2197 AKLYAAFDGQGHVI
+2197 AKIYAAFDGQGHVI

-2217 SSTYPVGVFGYLKTG
+2217 SSSYPVGVFGYVKTG

-2244 TCTAKSN
+2244 ICTAKSN

-2262 SGTSITECFSTVN
+2262 SDTSITECFSAVN

-2312 YLGGICGSGWKE
+2312 YLGGICASSGSYA
-2324 TTGAALTN
+2324 TGAALTN

-2344 TASYVGGVSCIAK
+2344 IASYVGGVSCNKTEAS
-2357 EENYTNCYY
+2357 YTNCYY

-2375 SKYGVTGKGT
+2375 SKYGITGKGT
-2385 AKTTDELKALALTLG
+2385 AKTADELKALAPTLG
-2400 DKFTADRNGVNSGYP
+2400 DKFTADRNGVNNGYP
-2415 VLAWQAEPALPAA
+2415 VLAWQLPI
-2428 TATVDF
+2428 V
-2434 TAQAAGA
+2434 
-2441 FLLAPAKNVTVSG
+2441 
-2454 DLAERYGY
+2454 
-2462 TDTIQPE
+2462 
-2469 AGVSALDVLVKAH
+2469 
-2482 EMIFEEAFTAETK
+2482 
-2495 NTLLDVSAAGTT
+2495 
-2507 SVIFGEATMSNG
+2507 
-2519 FMVNHMYPHDGTP
+2519 
-2532 AVSGGGYNG
+2532 
-2541 TLLNNTLV
+2541 
-2549 KDSDLVEF
+2549 
-2557 FILQDT
+2557 
-2563 SYWLDSYGWFE
+2563 
-2574 QNGAYTRTVTAEAG
+2574 
-2588 KAAELTLKSAFFMM
+2588 
-2602 GYTYKDLAAMIADGS
+2602 
-2617 ATESAKL
+2617 
-2624 SMVNMQTGEMTDITG
+2624 
-2639 AVTGE
+2639 
-2644 DGKVSLTFAKPG
+2644 
-2656 EYVITAY
+2656 
-2663 MPENEI
+2663 
-2669 TENDASPLILS
+2669 
-2680 LTTVTVSEPTII
+2680 
-2692 LGDVNGDGKADNLDA
+2692 LGDVNNDGKADNLDA

-2714 NGKQELSARQQTA
+2714 NGKQELSARQQAA

-2733 GKVDNI
+2733 GKVDNQ

>member
-36 TVSGKTEY
+36 TVSENTSF
-44 TTTQGAE
+44 TTKQGAE

-62 SEGHSM
+62 GGGHSM

-95 GTYTPTITATCAN
+95 GTYTPTITATCAS
-108 DSNVTA
+108 DATVTA
-114 AATLTITVNAGEA
+114 EATLKITVEAGEK

-155 IVGNDEGTVISH
+155 IVGHDGTVLSH

-174 FDLSLYGLSD
+174 FDLENQGLEEF
-184 YYRYQTEN
+184 YRYGTEN
-192 GSGGY
+192 GSGSY
-197 VNDTIVKRP
+197 VNNTIIKRP

-222 YTPEQVITGQ
+222 LEPEQVTTGEVK
-232 AQIVGE
+232 IFGHDGVG
-238 DGGRGVENM
+238 DGVWNM
-247 RGEQAYEDTSLALNL
+247 LGETAYEDTSLALNL

-299 ADYILLSDDDTID
+299 ADYVLLSDDDTID
-312 VAMFSNW
+312 LAMFSNW

-391 SYTYTFPTA
+391 SDYTYTFATK

-434 FDPAEYYKNF
+434 FDPAEYYKDF
-444 DFASISFDAE
+444 DFASITLDPA
-454 GTDYIYNISESRMNV
+454 GTEYVYNIAESQMYV
-469 SHYANPGE
+469 EHFQSAGD

-497 ADFETNIAEYC
+497 ADFDQNILTYC
-508 ALFDAD
+508 ALVNEAD
-514 GNVNWSYY
+514 GSVSWDYH
-522 AGSDYNYTV
+522 AGSDYEYTV
-531 TENGDGSRTI
+531 TENGDGSHTI
-541 ALPAAFLMEKG
+541 ALPAAFLMQNN
-552 LYIAAEDNDNSYD
+552 LIIAAENDNNYE

-590 VTLDQDALTVNRG
+590 VKLDRDALTINRG
-603 ETAALTATVLPA
+603 ETAALTATVLPV

-626 GDSKVATVSKGVVT
+626 GDRTIATVNKGTVT
-640 GVGEGETT
+640 GIGEGKTT
-648 VTVTTQDGGYTAQ
+648 VTVTTQDGGYTVQ

-712 SGICSAS
+712 SRVCSTS

-727 YSKNASFR
+727 QASNKDYR
-735 GTFDGQDHKI
+735 GTFDGGNHKI
-745 TGLYLKNNTTDFSNV
+745 TGLYLENTGTFNSV
-760 NNYYKALFGYCD
+760 SSYYTGLFGLCD
-772 GVTIK
+772 GATVK

-783 EALASSGRY
+783 EAKAITRY
-792 IAGIAGSVHAI
+792 VAGIVGSACGVS
-803 YTHRTSI
+803 THRTAT
-810 IENCHS
+810 IENCHNF
-816 YVTMTGTPTNNML
+816 VTLTGKPTNDEI
-829 YGYAGIAAAAKDTII
+829 YGHAGVVATAQDAVI
-844 RNCSNNADIT
+844 RGCSNQADIT
-854 GYQGYTGGIVAVAS
+854 GYEGYTGGIVAVAS
-868 NGETTIEN
+868 YGETTIEN

-938 DTRTSSSTNVT
+938 DTSTSSSTNVT
-949 LTGCYSMGEI
+949 LTGCYSMGEV
-959 SGEYDDNASMGAL
+959 SGEYDDNAKLGGL
-972 VGGSIGDKTTL
+972 VGEVATTGTTL
-983 TAEKCFYLDG
+983 TVSKCFYRDG
-993 AVKTSGK
+993 AVKTSGA

-1027 IDSCPAPVLKG
+1027 TDSCPAPVLKG

-1085 VGEGNGVEY
+1085 AGEGNGVEY

-1162 SITSL
+1162 GITSL

-1185 TFTECPKGTDGK
+1185 TFTECPKGTGGK
-1197 HADSDSD
+1197 HADGDSD

-1222 IEGVSPTKEDTVQV
+1222 IQGVSPTKEDTVQV

-1278 RMSFSESLFGGTT
+1278 RMTFSESLFGGTT

-1311 GVHFSTDTWTLTLKV
+1311 GVHFSTDTWTLTLTVEKN
-1326 VKDAPLNFT
+1326 PMMNFSFY
-1335 VNVGKDYNYK
+1335 VGKDY
-1345 TNGNVYPIIKVYP
+1345 TGGYPIIK
-1358 SLGWNDKGEA
+1358 
-1368 IPDKDNPVKLLYSN
+1368 LYSVATDAAGN
-1382 FTSTLPEGV
+1382 ETLGEEITGCFRYSDFTATLPEGT
-1391 EEYDPAKGTLVSDYN
+1391 EEYDPAQGTLVENYQMFYAPLRAGRYAYRAFAKN
-1406 TFYLSVPAGSYYFE
+1406 TDTGEYDVA
-1420 SWGWDAEKKDY
+1420 
-1431 TVNLGGMP
+1431 LGGMIVD
-1439 LTLPTDSNVDGGAG
+1439 LPTDGNVDGNAG
-1453 GGNTIYL
+1453 GGTSIYL

-1465 YVNSKKADNKSY
+1465 YVSSKKADNKSY
-1477 FTADEYY
+1477 FTAKDYH
-1484 IKLVCPIMGGNVTMG
+1484 VRVDCPIMKTSCVMGDPYVKGN
-1499 TPYTSGSYA
+1499 YT
-1508 YYPVMLYAAGNACLY
+1508 YYPTMLYAGGNACLY
-1523 NSYAYPTIDGYIF
+1523 NSYAYPDIDGYIF

-1543 FRASNSTGS
+1543 FQASYFAGTKN
-1552 KSMQISIKLTL
+1552 LTINTAVEL
-1563 TVTVPS
+1563 TVTVPE
-1569 EAVFDLFFQWNN
+1569 EADFGLYFQWNN
-1581 FNTTAVETVGGW
+1581 FNTTEVEPMDKTEDYDGW
-1593 TTDSESGTKTAQ
+1593 FHSDGTKKATYQ
-1605 FHISK
+1605 ISK
-1610 SNSNYTWRLSDDTHV
+1610 GNGNYTWRLSDDTHV
-1625 TEAGWLASQSANAE
+1625 TEAGWLASQSKDAE

-1666 RDEADLQINLDPTG
+1666 RDETDLQINLDPTG

-1714 TVLKDG
+1714 NVLADG

-1780 VVGGTGVQHG
+1780 VVGGTGVQPG

-1822 ANETAPALDFAVK
+1822 ANETAPALDFAVR

-1938 AVNKISGVFNPTIFQ
+1938 AVNKISGVFNPTIFK

-1961 KFEGTLG
+1961 KFEGSLG
-1968 QYQRMDNAFITV
+1968 QYQRMDNASITV

-2052 VLFDTALRMTD
+2052 VLFDTALRITD
-2063 EAGTAL
+2063 EGGTAL

-2120 DAGKLQDGVLTLT
+2120 DAEKLQDGVLTLT

-2165 AAELTWYAAS
+2165 AAELAWYAAS

-2197 AKLYAAFDGQGHVI
+2197 KKLYAAFDGQGHVI

-2217 SSTYPVGVFGYLKTG
+2217 SSSYPVGVFGYVKTG

-2244 TCTAKSN
+2244 ICTAKSN

-2262 SGTSITECFSTVN
+2262 SDTSITECFSTVN

-2312 YLGGICGSGWKE
+2312 FLGGICASGYSYA
-2324 TTGAALTN
+2324 TGAALTN

-2344 TASYVGGVSCIAK
+2344 TASYVGGVSCNKTEAS
-2357 EENYTNCYY
+2357 YTNCYY

-2385 AKTTDELKALALTLG
+2385 AKTADELKALAPTLG

-2415 VLAWQAEPALPAA
+2415 VLAWQLPI
-2428 TATVDF
+2428 V
-2434 TAQAAGA
+2434 
-2441 FLLAPAKNVTVSG
+2441 
-2454 DLAERYGY
+2454 
-2462 TDTIQPE
+2462 
-2469 AGVSALDVLVKAH
+2469 
-2482 EMIFEEAFTAETK
+2482 
-2495 NTLLDVSAAGTT
+2495 
-2507 SVIFGEATMSNG
+2507 
-2519 FMVNHMYPHDGTP
+2519 
-2532 AVSGGGYNG
+2532 
-2541 TLLNNTLV
+2541 
-2549 KDSDLVEF
+2549 
-2557 FILQDT
+2557 
-2563 SYWLDSYGWFE
+2563 
-2574 QNGAYTRTVTAEAG
+2574 
-2588 KAAELTLKSAFFMM
+2588 
-2602 GYTYKDLAAMIADGS
+2602 
-2617 ATESAKL
+2617 
-2624 SMVNMQTGEMTDITG
+2624 
-2639 AVTGE
+2639 
-2644 DGKVSLTFAKPG
+2644 
-2656 EYVITAY
+2656 
-2663 MPENEI
+2663 
-2669 TENDASPLILS
+2669 
-2680 LTTVTVSEPTII
+2680 

-2733 GKVDNI
+2733 GKADNL
-2739 DAALIYALYN
+2739 DAALIYAFYN
-2749 GKISAFPAGS
+2749 GKITAFPAK
-2759 R
+2759 

>member
-36 TVSGKTEY
+36 TVSENTSFATK
-44 TTTQGAE
+44 QGAE

-77 GDHTKLADGS
+77 GDHTKITEGKLY
-87 LHFTHPST
+87 FTNPNT
-95 GTYTPTITATCAN
+95 GDYTAKITAACAS
-108 DSNVTA
+108 DATVTA
-114 AATLTITVNAGEA
+114 EATLKITVEAGEK

-155 IVGNDEGTVISH
+155 IVGHDGTVLSH

-174 FDLSLYGLSD
+174 FDLENQGLEEF
-184 YYRYQTEN
+184 YRYGTEN
-192 GSGGY
+192 GSGSY
-197 VNDTIVKRP
+197 VNDKIIMRP

-222 YTPEQVITGQ
+222 CTPEQVTTGEVK
-232 AQIVGE
+232 IFGHDGVGNGV
-238 DGGRGVENM
+238 DNMLGGT
-247 RGEQAYEDTSLALNL
+247 AYKDDKLALNL

-286 HVYPLMGPGWGST
+286 HVYPLMSAGWGST
-299 ADYILLSDDDTID
+299 ADYVLLSDDDTID
-312 VAMFSNW
+312 LAMFSNW
-319 NFWTIGAFAC
+319 SFWSDGGAFAC
-329 FDQDA
+329 FDLDE
-334 YSVQPGKS
+334 YSAQPGKS

-356 DGGTEQTDPITG
+356 DGGTEQTEPITG

-391 SYTYTFPTA
+391 SDYTYTFATE

-410 NAGTSDSCYAPA
+410 NAGTSDARKAPA

-434 FDPAEYYKNF
+434 FDPAEYYKAF
-444 DFASISFDAE
+444 DFASITLNPE
-454 GTDYIYNISESRMNV
+454 GTEYVYNIAESVVNV
-469 SHYANPGE
+469 NGGMSQNQGE
-477 KKVYTVTVPKGT
+477 KKVYTVTIPADT
-489 ETVYVTYP
+489 EFVYVTYP
-497 ADFETNIAEYC
+497 ADFEETIVSYC
-508 ALFDAD
+508 AFFNME
-514 GNVNWSYY
+514 GEENWSISS
-522 AGSDYNYTV
+522 SDFAV
-531 TENGDGSRTI
+531 TENEDGTHTI
-541 ALPAAFLMEKG
+541 TLPAAFCMENDTC
-552 LYIAAEDNDNSYD
+552 IALENSAYN
-565 YFNCFY
+565 YFNSFY

-590 VTLDQDALTVNRG
+590 VTLDRDALTVNRG
-603 ETAALTATVLPA
+603 ETAALTATVLPV
-615 NATNQKLSWQT
+615 NATNQKLTWQT
-626 GDSKVATVSKGVVT
+626 GDRTIATVNKGTVT
-640 GVGEGETT
+640 GIGEGETT
-648 VTVTTQDGGYTAQ
+648 VIVTTQDGGYTAQ

-673 VAEDGYYEIAT
+673 VAENGYYEIAT

-697 GKPELNAR
+697 GSAALNAR
-705 LTDDIDL
+705 LVRDIDL
-712 SGICSAS
+712 SSICSER

-727 YSKNASFR
+727 HASNKDYR
-735 GTFDGQDHKI
+735 GTFDGGNHKI
-745 TGLYLKNNTTDFSNV
+745 TGLYLENKGTFNNGSS
-760 NNYYKALFGYCD
+760 YYTGLFGLCD
-772 GVTIK
+772 GATVK

-783 EALASSGRY
+783 EAKAITRY
-792 IAGIAGSVHAI
+792 VAGIVGRACGVS
-803 YTHRTSI
+803 THRTTT
-810 IENCHS
+810 IENCHNF
-816 YVTMTGTPTNNML
+816 VTLTGSPTNDQI
-829 YGYAGIAAAAKDTII
+829 YGHAGVVATAQDAVI
-844 RNCSNNADIT
+844 RGCSNQADIT
-854 GYQGYTGGIVAVAS
+854 GYEGYTGGVVAVAS

-881 NVHLRG
+881 KIHLRG
-887 WQSDFRG
+887 WQYNFRG

-938 DTRTSSSTNVT
+938 STSTSSSTNVT
-949 LTGCYSMGEI
+949 LTGCYSMGRV
-959 SGEYDDNASMGAL
+959 SGEYDDNAKLGGL
-972 VGGSIGDKTTL
+972 VGEVATTGTTL
-983 TAEKCFYLDG
+983 TVSKCFYLDD
-993 AVKTSGK
+993 AVKTSGV

-1013 AENGL
+1013 AKNGL

-1027 IDSCPAPVLKG
+1027 TDSCPAPVLKG
-1038 QNAVAHSDS
+1038 QTAAEHADSD
-1047 NSDGKC
+1047 SDGKC

-1162 SITSL
+1162 GITSL

-1197 HADSDSD
+1197 HADGDND

-1278 RMSFSESLFGGTT
+1278 RMTFSESLFGGTT

-1311 GVHFSTDTWTLTLKV
+1311 GVNFSTDTWTLTLTVEKN
-1326 VKDAPLNFT
+1326 PMMNFSFY
-1335 VNVGKDYNYK
+1335 VGKDY
-1345 TNGNVYPIIKVYP
+1345 TGGYPIIK
-1358 SLGWNDKGEA
+1358 
-1368 IPDKDNPVKLLYSN
+1368 LYSVATDAAGN
-1382 FTSTLPEGV
+1382 ETLGEEITGCFRYSDFTATLPEGT
-1391 EEYDPAKGTLVSDYN
+1391 EEYDPAQGTLVENYQM
-1406 TFYLSVPAGSYYFE
+1406 FYAPLRAGRYAYRAFAKNADTGE
-1420 SWGWDAEKKDY
+1420 YDVA
-1431 TVNLGGMP
+1431 LGGMIVD
-1439 LTLPTDSNVDGGAG
+1439 LPTDGNVDGNAG
-1453 GGNTIYL
+1453 GGTSIYL

-1465 YVNSKKADNKSY
+1465 YVESKKTDNTY

-1484 IKLVCPIMGGNVTMG
+1484 IKLDCPIMGGSATMG
-1499 TPYTSGSYA
+1499 EPYVKGNYT
-1508 YYPVMLYAAGNACLY
+1508 YYPTMLYAGGNACLY
-1523 NSYAYPTIDGYIF
+1523 NSYAYPKIEGYIF

-1543 FRASNSTGS
+1543 FGASYSAGR
-1552 KSMQISIKLTL
+1552 KSMKINAAVEL
-1563 TVTVPS
+1563 TVTVPE
-1569 EAVFDLFFQWNN
+1569 EADFGLYFQWNN
-1581 FNTTAVETVGGW
+1581 FNTTEVEPVGKTEDYDGW
-1593 TTDSESGTKTAQ
+1593 FHSDGTKKATYQ
-1605 FHISK
+1605 ISK

-1625 TEAGWLASQSANAE
+1625 TEAGWLASQSKDAE

-1645 ENAPTDRLSHD
+1645 ENAPTNRLSHD

-1680 YAAFDGTKRVR
+1680 YAAFGGTKRVR

-1706 MIEPDFHW
+1706 MVEPDFHW
-1714 TVLKDG
+1714 NVLADG

-1763 SHGGLFPATQPN
+1763 SHGGFYPATQPN

-1835 ATGDVAV
+1835 ATGDVTV
-1842 EYAFV
+1842 ESAFV

-1858 DYTTVTVGQDG
+1858 DYTTVTVGRDG

-1910 VTAENVSNPKEAIM
+1910 FTAENVSNPKEAIM

-1938 AVNKISGVFNPTIFQ
+1938 AVNKISGVFNPTIFK

-1961 KFEGTLG
+1961 KHEGTLG
-1968 QYQRMDNAFITV
+1968 QYQRMDNASITV

-1986 EFAEGSE
+1986 EFADGSE

-2015 AFLYAMTDTGTGTN
+2015 AFLYTMTDTGTGTN

-2052 VLFDTALRMTD
+2052 VLYDTALRMTD

-2069 EGVAVTLT
+2069 EGVTVTLT

-2120 DAGKLQDGVLTLT
+2120 DAEKLQDGVLTLT

-2140 GANPWD
+2140 GADPWD

-2165 AAELTWYAAS
+2165 AAELAWYAAS

-2197 AKLYAAFDGQGHVI
+2197 KNLYAAFDGQGHVI

-2217 SSTYPVGVFGYLKTG
+2217 SSSYPVGVFGYLKTG

-2244 TCTAKSN
+2244 ICTAKSN
-2251 AQAGGIAGYME
+2251 AQAGGIAGFME
-2262 SGTSITECFSTVN
+2262 SNTSITECFSKVN

-2301 GNIATISANEC
+2301 GRIATISANEC
-2312 YLGGICGSGWKE
+2312 YLGGICASGYSN

-2344 TASYVGGVSCIAK
+2344 TASYVGGVSCNKTEAS
-2357 EENYTNCYY
+2357 YTNCCY

-2375 SKYGVTGKGT
+2375 PKYGVTGKGT
-2385 AKTTDELKALALTLG
+2385 AKTADELKALAPTLG

-2415 VLAWQAEPALPAA
+2415 VLAWQLP
-2428 TATVDF
+2428 
-2434 TAQAAGA
+2434 
-2441 FLLAPAKNVTVSG
+2441 
-2454 DLAERYGY
+2454 
-2462 TDTIQPE
+2462 I
-2469 AGVSALDVLVKAH
+2469 
-2482 EMIFEEAFTAETK
+2482 
-2495 NTLLDVSAAGTT
+2495 TLG
-2507 SVIFGEATMSNG
+2507 
-2519 FMVNHMYPHDGTP
+2519 
-2532 AVSGGGYNG
+2532 
-2541 TLLNNTLV
+2541 
-2549 KDSDLVEF
+2549 
-2557 FILQDT
+2557 
-2563 SYWLDSYGWFE
+2563 
-2574 QNGAYTRTVTAEAG
+2574 
-2588 KAAELTLKSAFFMM
+2588 
-2602 GYTYKDLAAMIADGS
+2602 
-2617 ATESAKL
+2617 
-2624 SMVNMQTGEMTDITG
+2624 
-2639 AVTGE
+2639 
-2644 DGKVSLTFAKPG
+2644 
-2656 EYVITAY
+2656 
-2663 MPENEI
+2663 
-2669 TENDASPLILS
+2669 
-2680 LTTVTVSEPTII
+2680 
-2692 LGDVNGDGKADNLDA
+2692 
-2707 ALVYAYY
+2707 
-2714 NGKQELSARQQTA
+2714 
-2727 ADVNGD
+2727 DVNGD
-2733 GKVDNI
+2733 GKVDNQ
-2739 DAALIYALYN
+2739 DAALIYAYYN
-2749 GKISAFPAGS
+2749 GKIAAFPAK
-2759 R
+2759 

>member
-36 TVSGKTEY
+36 TVSENTSF
-44 TTTQGAE
+44 TTKQGALLEVKMSE
-51 LVIKMTDLFTD
+51 LFQD
-62 SEGHSM
+62 SEGHDM
-68 TYALSGDNL
+68 TYTLSEGDY
-77 GDHTKLADGS
+77 GTQTGIKQKDGAWELS
-87 LHFTHPST
+87 FTNPNT

-108 DSNVTA
+108 DSSVTA
-114 AATLTITVNAGEA
+114 AATLKITVEAGEK

-155 IVGNDEGTVISH
+155 IVGHDGTVLSH

-174 FDLSLYGLSD
+174 FDLENQGLEEF
-184 YYRYQTEN
+184 YRYGTEN
-192 GSGGY
+192 GSGSY
-197 VNDTIVKRP
+197 VNDKIIMRP

-222 YTPEQVITGQ
+222 CTPEQVTTGGVK
-232 AQIVGE
+232 IFGHDGVG
-238 DGGRGVENM
+238 DGVANM
-247 RGEQAYEDTSLALNL
+247 LGELAYEDTSLALNI

-286 HVYPLMGPGWGST
+286 HVYPLMSAGWGST
-299 ADYILLSDDDTID
+299 ADYVLLSDDDTID
-312 VAMFSNW
+312 LAMFSNW
-319 NFWTIGAFAC
+319 SFWSDGGAFAC

-356 DGGTEQTDPITG
+356 DGGTEQTEPITG
-368 LTVAVYDKDW
+368 LTVAVYNENW
-378 TLVDTVEPTMADG
+378 EEVAVVEPITAG
-391 SYTYTFPTA
+391 GSSYTYTFATE

-410 NAGTSDSCYAPA
+410 NAGKADARKAPA

-434 FDPAEYYKNF
+434 FDPAEYYKAF
-444 DFASISFDAE
+444 DFASITLDPA
-454 GTDYIYNISESRMNV
+454 GTEYVYNIAESVVNV
-469 SHYANPGE
+469 NGGMSQNQGE
-477 KKVYTVTVPKGT
+477 KKVYTVTVPADT
-489 ETVYVTYP
+489 EFVYVTYP
-497 ADFETNIAEYC
+497 ADFEETIVSHC
-508 ALFDAD
+508 AFFNME
-514 GNVNWSYY
+514 GEENWSISS
-522 AGSDYNYTV
+522 SDFAV
-531 TENGDGSRTI
+531 TENTDGTHTI
-541 ALPAAFLMEKG
+541 TLPAAFCMENDTC
-552 LYIAAEDNDNSYD
+552 IALENSAYN
-565 YFNCFY
+565 YFNSFY

-584 KIAVTG
+584 KIAVTD
-590 VTLDQDALTVNRG
+590 VKLDRDALTVNRG
-603 ETAALTATVLPA
+603 ETAALTATVLPV
-615 NATNQKLSWQT
+615 NATNQKLTWQT
-626 GDSKVATVSKGVVT
+626 GDRTIATVKNGTVT
-640 GVGEGETT
+640 GIGEGETT

-712 SGICSAS
+712 SGICSER

-727 YSKNASFR
+727 HASNKDYR
-735 GTFDGQDHKI
+735 GTFDGQNHKI
-745 TGLYLKNNTTDFSNV
+745 TGLYLENTGTFNSV
-760 NNYYKALFGYCD
+760 SSYYTGLFGLCD
-772 GVTIK
+772 GATVK

-783 EALASSGRY
+783 EAKAITRY
-792 IAGIAGSVHAI
+792 VAGIVGSACGVS
-803 YTHRTSI
+803 THRTAT
-810 IENCHS
+810 IENCHNF
-816 YVTMTGTPTNNML
+816 VTLTGKPTNDEI
-829 YGYAGIAAAAKDTII
+829 YGHAGVVATAQDAVI
-844 RNCSNNADIT
+844 RGCSNQADIT
-854 GYQGYTGGIVAVAS
+854 GYEGYTGGIVAVAS
-868 NGETTIEN
+868 YGETTIEN

-881 NVHLRG
+881 NIHLRG
-887 WQSDFRG
+887 WQSRFQG
-894 VGGIAGRL
+894 VGGIAGCL

-932 IVGLVG
+932 IVGLAG
-938 DTRTSSSTNVT
+938 STSTSSSTNVT
-949 LTGCYSMGEI
+949 LTGCYSMGKV

-972 VGGSIGDKTTL
+972 VGGIIGDKTTL
-983 TAEKCFYLDG
+983 AAEKCFYRDG

-1018 LAEALGDGY
+1018 LAEALGNGY

-1047 NSDGKC
+1047 N
-1053 DTCGKTMQL
+1053 
-1062 QGEEMTLYGRIYGNS
+1062 
-1077 VNSEFTDL
+1077 
-1085 VGEGNGVEY
+1085 
-1094 TCRDVEK
+1094 
-1101 KNGLDVLKGVLDASG
+1101 
-1116 YTYIAT
+1116 
-1122 ATEITSITDAAG
+1122 
-1134 VTLANGDE
+1134 
-1142 SYGPQS
+1142 
-1148 AWVATVNGVSLSEM
+1148 
-1162 SITSL
+1162 
-1167 SKYVLD
+1167 
-1173 NINGFDGDEFVL
+1173 
-1185 TFTECPKGTDGK
+1185 
-1197 HADSDSD
+1197 SD

-1291 IQITELEAGTYSYRF
+1291 IQITELEAGTYIYRF

-1326 VKDAPLNFT
+1326 VKDAPLRFT

-1368 IPDKDNPVKLLYSN
+1368 IPDRDNPVTLLYSN
-1382 FTSTLPEGV
+1382 FTSTLPEGA
-1391 EEYDPAKGTLVSDYN
+1391 EAYDPAKGTLVSDYN

-1420 SWGWDAEKKDY
+1420 SWGWDAEAQDY

-1465 YVNSKKADNKSY
+1465 YVKSKKADNKSF

-1536 TQAINQT
+1536 NQVSNQT
-1543 FRASNSTGS
+1543 FQASYFAGTKN
-1552 KSMQISIKLTL
+1552 LTINTAVEL
-1563 TVTVPS
+1563 TVTVPE
-1569 EAVFDLFFQWNN
+1569 EADFGLYFQWNN
-1581 FNTTAVETVGGW
+1581 FNTTEVEPVGKTEDYDGW
-1593 TTDSESGTKTAQ
+1593 SYKEGTKKATYQ
-1605 FHISK
+1605 ISK
-1610 SNSNYTWRLSDDTHV
+1610 SNGNYTWRLSDDKHV

-1645 ENAPTDRLSHD
+1645 ENAPTDRLSRD
-1656 FTKLG
+1656 FSKLG
-1661 TQTML
+1661 SATST

-1706 MIEPDFHW
+1706 MVEPDFHW

-1822 ANETAPALDFAVK
+1822 ANETAPALDFAVR

-1847 TANAAMETVMQ
+1847 TANAAMETAMQ

-1869 RYTVPLADFRTLGAG
+1869 RYTVPLADFQTLGAG

-1910 VTAENVSNPKEAIM
+1910 FTAENVSNPKETIM

-1938 AVNKISGVFNPTIFQ
+1938 AVNKISGVFNPTIFK

-1968 QYQRMDNAFITV
+1968 QYQRMDNASITV

-1986 EFAEGSE
+1986 EFADGSE

-2015 AFLYAMTDTGTGTN
+2015 AFLYTMTDTGTGTN

-2052 VLFDTALRMTD
+2052 VLYDTALRMTD
-2063 EAGTAL
+2063 ETGAAL

-2120 DAGKLQDGVLTLT
+2120 DAEKLQDGVLTLT

-2165 AAELTWYAAS
+2165 AAELAWYAAS

-2197 AKLYAAFDGQGHVI
+2197 KNLYAAFDGQGHVI

-2217 SSTYPVGVFGYLKTG
+2217 SSSYPVGVFGYVKTG

-2244 TCTAKSN
+2244 TCTNTSY
-2251 AQAGGIAGYME
+2251 AQAGGIAGRLE
-2262 SGTSITECFSTVN
+2262 SNASITECFSAVN

-2312 YLGGICGSGWKE
+2312 FLGGICASGYSYA
-2324 TTGAALTN
+2324 TGAALTN

-2344 TASYVGGVSCIAK
+2344 NASYVGGVSCNKTEAS
-2357 EENYTNCYY
+2357 YTNCYY

-2375 SKYGVTGKGT
+2375 PKYGVTGKGT
-2385 AKTTDELKALALTLG
+2385 AKTADELKALAPTLG
-2400 DKFTADRNGVNSGYP
+2400 DKFTADRNGINSGYP
-2415 VLAWQAEPALPAA
+2415 VLVWQLP
-2428 TATVDF
+2428 
-2434 TAQAAGA
+2434 
-2441 FLLAPAKNVTVSG
+2441 
-2454 DLAERYGY
+2454 
-2462 TDTIQPE
+2462 
-2469 AGVSALDVLVKAH
+2469 
-2482 EMIFEEAFTAETK
+2482 
-2495 NTLLDVSAAGTT
+2495 
-2507 SVIFGEATMSNG
+2507 
-2519 FMVNHMYPHDGTP
+2519 
-2532 AVSGGGYNG
+2532 
-2541 TLLNNTLV
+2541 
-2549 KDSDLVEF
+2549 
-2557 FILQDT
+2557 
-2563 SYWLDSYGWFE
+2563 
-2574 QNGAYTRTVTAEAG
+2574 
-2588 KAAELTLKSAFFMM
+2588 
-2602 GYTYKDLAAMIADGS
+2602 
-2617 ATESAKL
+2617 
-2624 SMVNMQTGEMTDITG
+2624 IT
-2639 AVTGE
+2639 
-2644 DGKVSLTFAKPG
+2644 
-2656 EYVITAY
+2656 
-2663 MPENEI
+2663 
-2669 TENDASPLILS
+2669 
-2680 LTTVTVSEPTII
+2680 
-2692 LGDVNGDGKADNLDA
+2692 LGDVNNDGKADNLDA

-2733 GKVDNI
+2733 GKADNL
-2739 DAALIYALYN
+2739 DAALIYAFYN

>member
-1 MKRRVTSLLLVLAML
+1 MKRRVTSLLLVFAML

-31 TGHAI
+31 EHAI
-36 TVSGKTEY
+36 TVSEKTEY
-44 TTTQGAE
+44 TTTQGALLEVKMSE
-51 LVIKMTDLFTD
+51 LFKDSAGHDMTYTL
-62 SEGHSM
+62 SEGDYG
-68 TYALSGDNL
+68 TQTGIKQKDGAWELS
-77 GDHTKLADGS
+77 
-87 LHFTHPST
+87 FTNPNT

-108 DSNVTA
+108 DSSVTA
-114 AATLTITVNAGEA
+114 AATLTITVEAGEK
-127 GDESQYGYDETPQDS
+127 GDKRQYGYDETPQDS
-142 VRVWVTISSDGVP
+142 VRVWVTISSDGIP
-155 IVGNDEGTVISH
+155 IVGNEGTVISH

-174 FDLSLYGLSD
+174 FDLGLYGLSD

-192 GSGGY
+192 GSGSY
-197 VNDTIVKRP
+197 VNDTIVRRP

-222 YTPEQVITGQ
+222 YTPEQVTTGQ
-232 AQIVGE
+232 AEIVGA
-238 DGGRGVENM
+238 DGSRGVDNM
-247 RGEQAYEDTSLALNL
+247 LGVPAYEDTSLALNL

-286 HVYPLMGPGWGST
+286 HVYPLMSAGWGST
-299 ADYILLSDDDTID
+299 ADYVLLSDDDTID
-312 VAMFSNW
+312 LAMFSNW
-319 NFWTIGAFAC
+319 SFWTIGAFAC

-348 KYDTKSVA
+348 KYDTKSVSN
-356 DGGTEQTDPITG
+356 GGTEQTELITG
-368 LTVAVYDKDW
+368 LTVAVYNENW
-378 TLVDTVEPTMADG
+378 EEVAVVEPITAG
-391 SYTYTFPTA
+391 GSSYTYTFTTA

-454 GTDYIYNISESRMNV
+454 GTDYIYNIAESKMHVAHFN
-469 SHYANPGE
+469 NPGE

-489 ETVYVTYP
+489 ETVYVAYP

-531 TENGDGSRTI
+531 TENGDGSHTI

-571 FVTGDNTKPGGDT
+571 FVTGDNTKPGGGDT

-603 ETAALTATVLPA
+603 SKAALTATVLPA
-615 NATNQKLSWQT
+615 NATNQKLTWQT
-626 GDSKVATVSKGVVT
+626 GNGKVATVKNGTVT
-640 GVGEGETT
+640 GVGEGETII
-648 VTVTTQDGGYTAQ
+648 TVTTQDGGFTAQ
-661 CTVTVTDVNKPA
+661 CAVTVTDVNKPA

-705 LTDDIDL
+705 LTSDIDL
-712 SGICSAS
+712 SSVCGKSN
-719 SPWTPIGD
+719 PWTPIGN
-727 YSKNASFR
+727 NASHQDYR
-735 GTFDGQDHKI
+735 GTFDGQNHKI
-745 TGLYLKNNTTDFSNV
+745 TGLYLENTGTYNNGSS
-760 NNYYKALFGYCD
+760 YYTALFGLCD
-772 GVTIK
+772 GATVK

-783 EALASSGRY
+783 EAKAITRY
-792 IAGIAGSVHAI
+792 VAGIVGRACGVS
-803 YTHRTSI
+803 THRTTT
-810 IENCHS
+810 IENCHNF
-816 YVTMTGTPTNNML
+816 VTLTGSPTNDQI
-829 YGYAGIAAAAKDTII
+829 YGHAGVVATAQDAVI
-844 RNCSNNADIT
+844 RGCSNQADIT
-854 GYQGYTGGIVAVAS
+854 GYEGYTGGIVAVAS
-868 NGETTIEN
+868 HGVTTIEN

-881 NVHLRG
+881 NIHLRG
-887 WQSDFRG
+887 WESQFRG
-894 VGGIAGRL
+894 VGGIAGCL
-902 ENTATVTNCYNTGN
+902 EDTVTVTNCYNTGN
-916 ISFFYKT
+916 VSFFYKT
-923 QRIAQAAGG
+923 QKIAQAAGG

-938 DTRTSSSTNVT
+938 STSRTSSSTNVT
-949 LTGCYSMGEI
+949 LTGCYSIGEV
-959 SGEYDDNASMGAL
+959 SGEYDDKAKMGAL
-972 VGGSIGDKTTL
+972 VGEVATTGTTL
-983 TAEKCFYLDG
+983 TVSKCFYLDS
-993 AVKTSGK
+993 AVQTSGA

-1013 AENGL
+1013 AADGL
-1018 LAEALGDGY
+1018 TAEMLGNAY

-1038 QNAVAHSDS
+1038 QTAVAHS
-1047 NSDGKC
+1047 
-1053 DTCGKTMQL
+1053 
-1062 QGEEMTLYGRIYGNS
+1062 
-1077 VNSEFTDL
+1077 
-1085 VGEGNGVEY
+1085 
-1094 TCRDVEK
+1094 
-1101 KNGLDVLKGVLDASG
+1101 
-1116 YTYIAT
+1116 
-1122 ATEITSITDAAG
+1122 
-1134 VTLANGDE
+1134 
-1142 SYGPQS
+1142 
-1148 AWVATVNGVSLSEM
+1148 
-1162 SITSL
+1162 
-1167 SKYVLD
+1167 
-1173 NINGFDGDEFVL
+1173 
-1185 TFTECPKGTDGK
+1185 
-1197 HADSDSD
+1197 DSDSD

-1217 KVPRL
+1217 KVPHL
-1222 IEGVSPTKEDTVQV
+1222 IEGVAAEKTDTVQV
-1236 GKAYLLSELQTGKV
+1236 GSAYLLSELQTGKV
-1250 FEGPAGERIPYTQ
+1250 FEGPEGEKIPYTQ

-1311 GVHFSTDTWTLTLKV
+1311 GVHFSTDTWTLTLTVEKN
-1326 VKDAPLNFT
+1326 PMMNFSFY
-1335 VNVGKDYNYK
+1335 VGKDY
-1345 TNGNVYPIIKVYP
+1345 TGGYPIIK
-1358 SLGWNDKGEA
+1358 
-1368 IPDKDNPVKLLYSN
+1368 LYSVATDTAGN
-1382 FTSTLPEGV
+1382 ETLGEEITGCFRYSDFTATLPEGT
-1391 EEYDPAKGTLVSDYN
+1391 EEYDPAQGTLAENYQM
-1406 TFYLSVPAGSYYFE
+1406 FYAPLRAGRYAYRAFAKNADT
-1420 SWGWDAEKKDY
+1420 GKYDVA
-1431 TVNLGGMP
+1431 LGGMI
-1439 LTLPTDSNVDGGAG
+1439 LDLPTDGNVDGNAG
-1453 GGNTIYL
+1453 GGTSIYL

-1465 YVNSKKADNKSY
+1465 YVESKKTDNTY

-1484 IKLVCPIMGGNVTMG
+1484 IKLDCPIMGGSATMG
-1499 TPYTSGSYA
+1499 EPYVKGNYT
-1508 YYPVMLYAAGNACLY
+1508 YYPTMLYAGGNACLY
-1523 NSYAYPTIDGYIF
+1523 NSYAYPKIEGYIF

-1543 FRASNSTGS
+1543 FQASYSAGR
-1552 KSMQISIKLTL
+1552 KSMKINTAVEL
-1563 TVTVPS
+1563 TVTVPE
-1569 EAVFDLFFQWNN
+1569 EADFGLYFQWNN
-1581 FNTTAVETVGGW
+1581 FNTTAVETIGGW
-1593 TTDSESGTKTAQ
+1593 TADSESGTKTAQ

-1610 SNSNYTWRLSDDTHV
+1610 SNGNYTWRLSDDTHV
-1625 TEAGWLASQSANAE
+1625 TEAGWLASQSKDAE

-1656 FTKLG
+1656 FSKLG
-1661 TQTML
+1661 SVTST

-1691 AYRHWQLINNDAGNI
+1691 AYRHWQLINSDAGNI
-1706 MIEPDFHW
+1706 MVEPDFHW
-1714 TVLKDG
+1714 NVLADG

-1763 SHGGLFPATQPN
+1763 SHGGFYPATQPN

-1822 ANETAPALDFAVK
+1822 ANETAPALDFAVT
-1835 ATGDVAV
+1835 ATGDVTV

-1847 TANAAMETVMQ
+1847 TANTAMETVMQ

-1910 VTAENVSNPKEAIM
+1910 FTAENVSNPKEAIM

-1938 AVNKISGVFNPTIFQ
+1938 AVNKISGVFNPTIFK

-1961 KFEGTLG
+1961 KFEGSLG
-1968 QYQRMDNAFITV
+1968 QYQRMDNASITV

-2052 VLFDTALRMTD
+2052 VLFDTALTVTD
-2063 EAGTAL
+2063 ENGTAL

-2082 TVTAGENGR
+2082 TVTAGENGC

-2120 DAGKLQDGVLTLT
+2120 DAEKLQDGVLTLT

-2140 GANPWD
+2140 GADPWD

-2165 AAELTWYAAS
+2165 AAELAWYAAS

-2217 SSTYPVGVFGYLKTG
+2217 SSSYPAGVFGYLKTG

-2244 TCTAKSN
+2244 ICTAKSN
-2251 AQAGGIAGYME
+2251 AQAGGIAGYMD
-2262 SGTSITECFSTVN
+2262 SDTSITECFSKVN

-2312 YLGGICGSGWKE
+2312 FLGGICASGYSYA
-2324 TTGAALTN
+2324 TGAALTN

-2344 TASYVGGVSCIAK
+2344 IASYVGGVSCNKTEAS
-2357 EENYTNCYY
+2357 YTNCYY

-2385 AKTTDELKALALTLG
+2385 AKTADELKALAPTLG

-2428 TATVDF
+2428 TATIDF

-2462 TDTIQPE
+2462 TDTIKPE

-2549 KDSDLVEF
+2549 KDGDLVEF

-2563 SYWLDSYGWFE
+2563 SFWLDSYGWFE
-2574 QNGAYTRTVTAEAG
+2574 QNGEYTRTVTAEAG
-2588 KAAELTLKSAFFMM
+2588 KAAELTFKSTYFTM
-2602 GYTYKDLAAMIADGS
+2602 GYSYKDLAAMIAGGS
-2617 ATESAKL
+2617 ATESAKIAT
-2624 SMVNMQTGEMTDITG
+2624 VNMQTGEMTDITG
-2639 AVTGE
+2639 AVTDK

-2663 MPENEI
+2663 MPEDEI
-2669 TENDASPLILS
+2669 TENSASPLILS
-2680 LTTVTVSEPTII
+2680 LTTVTVSEPTIA
-2692 LGDVNGDGKADNLDA
+2692 LGDVNNDGEVDNLDAALVYAYYNGRQAFSAQQLAAADVNGDGKADNLDA
-2707 ALVYAYY
+2707 ALIYAYY
-2714 NGKQELSARQQTA
+2714 NGKVT
-2727 ADVNGD
+2727 
-2733 GKVDNI
+2733 
-2739 DAALIYALYN
+2739 
-2749 GKISAFPAGS
+2749 AFPAAS
-2759 R
+2759 K

>member
-36 TVSGKTEY
+36 TVSENTSF
-44 TTTQGAE
+44 TTKQGAE

-62 SEGHSM
+62 GEGHSM

-77 GDHTKLADGS
+77 GDHTKITEGKLY
-87 LHFTHPST
+87 FTNPNT
-95 GTYTPTITATCAN
+95 GDYTAKITAACAS
-108 DSNVTA
+108 DATVTA
-114 AATLTITVNAGEA
+114 EATLKITVEAGEK

-142 VRVWVTISSDGVP
+142 VRVWVTISSDGIP
-155 IVGNDEGTVISH
+155 IIGNEGTVISH

-174 FDLSLYGLSD
+174 FDLGLYGLSD
-184 YYRYQTEN
+184 YYRYGTEN
-192 GSGGY
+192 GSGSY

-222 YTPEQVITGQ
+222 YTPEQVTTGQ
-232 AQIVGE
+232 AEIVGAN
-238 DGGRGVENM
+238 GGRGVENM
-247 RGEQAYEDTSLALNL
+247 RGETAYEDDQLALTL

-286 HVYPLMGPGWGST
+286 HVYPLMSAGWGST
-299 ADYILLSDDDTID
+299 ADYVLLSDDDTID
-312 VAMFSNW
+312 LAMFSNW
-319 NFWTIGAFAC
+319 SFWSDGGAFAC

-356 DGGTEQTDPITG
+356 DGGTEQTEPITG
-368 LTVAVYDKDW
+368 LTVAVYAKDW
-378 TLVDTVEPTMADG
+378 TLIDTVEPTMADG
-391 SYTYTFPTA
+391 SDYTYTFATE

-410 NAGTSDSCYAPA
+410 NAGTSDARKAPA

-434 FDPAEYYKNF
+434 FDPAEYYKAF
-444 DFASISFDAE
+444 DFASITLDPE

-469 SHYANPGE
+469 SHYENPGE

-497 ADFETNIAEYC
+497 ADFEINIAEYC

-552 LYIAAEDNDNSYD
+552 LYIAAEDNDNSYE

-590 VTLDQDALTVNRG
+590 VKLDRDALTVNRG
-603 ETAALTATVLPA
+603 ETAALTATVLPV

-626 GDSKVATVSKGVVT
+626 GDRTIATVNKGTVT
-640 GVGEGETT
+640 GIGEGETT

-697 GKPELNAR
+697 GSAALNAR
-705 LTDDIDL
+705 LVRDIDL

-854 GYQGYTGGIVAVAS
+854 GYQGYTGGIVADAS
-868 NGETTIEN
+868 NGTVTIEN

-932 IVGLVG
+932 LVGLVG
-938 DTRTSSSTNVT
+938 GTRTSSSTNVT

-972 VGGSIGDKTTL
+972 VGGIIGDNTTL
-983 TAEKCFYLDG
+983 AAEKCFYLDG
-993 AVKTSGK
+993 AVKTSGA

-1018 LAEALGDGY
+1018 LAEALGNGY

-1038 QNAVAHSDS
+1038 QTAVAHSDS
-1047 NSDGKC
+1047 N
-1053 DTCGKTMQL
+1053 
-1062 QGEEMTLYGRIYGNS
+1062 
-1077 VNSEFTDL
+1077 
-1085 VGEGNGVEY
+1085 
-1094 TCRDVEK
+1094 
-1101 KNGLDVLKGVLDASG
+1101 
-1116 YTYIAT
+1116 
-1122 ATEITSITDAAG
+1122 
-1134 VTLANGDE
+1134 
-1142 SYGPQS
+1142 
-1148 AWVATVNGVSLSEM
+1148 
-1162 SITSL
+1162 
-1167 SKYVLD
+1167 
-1173 NINGFDGDEFVL
+1173 
-1185 TFTECPKGTDGK
+1185 
-1197 HADSDSD
+1197 SD

-1278 RMSFSESLFGGTT
+1278 RMTFSESLFGGTT
-1291 IQITELEAGTYSYRF
+1291 IQITELEAGTYLYRF

-1335 VNVGKDYNYK
+1335 VNVGKDYNYR

-1358 SLGWNDKGEA
+1358 SLGWNEKGEA
-1368 IPDKDNPVKLLYSN
+1368 IPDKRNPVTLLYSN
-1382 FTSTLPEGV
+1382 FTSTLPEGA

-1420 SWGWDAEKKDY
+1420 SWGWDAEAQDY

-1439 LTLPTDSNVDGGAG
+1439 LTLPTDSNVDGGTG

-1543 FRASNSTGS
+1543 FQAGYFAGTKN
-1552 KSMQISIKLTL
+1552 LTINTAVEL
-1563 TVTVPS
+1563 TVTVPE
-1569 EAVFDLFFQWNN
+1569 EADFGLYFQWNN
-1581 FNTTAVETVGGW
+1581 FNTTEVEPMDKTEDYDGW
-1593 TTDSESGTKTAQ
+1593 FHSDGTKKATYQ
-1605 FHISK
+1605 ISK
-1610 SNSNYTWRLSDDTHV
+1610 GNGNYTWRLSDDKHV
-1625 TEAGWLASQSANAE
+1625 TEAGWLASQSKDAE

-1706 MIEPDFHW
+1706 MVEPDFHW
-1714 TVLKDG
+1714 IVLKDG

-1822 ANETAPALDFAVK
+1822 ANETAPALDFAVR

-1858 DYTTVTVGQDG
+1858 DYTTVTAGEDG
-1869 RYTVPLADFRTLGAG
+1869 RYTVSLADFRTLGAG

-1938 AVNKISGVFNPTIFQ
+1938 AVNKISGVFNPTIFK
-1953 PTYYSGDT
+1953 PTYYSGGT
-1961 KFEGTLG
+1961 KHEGTLG
-1968 QYQRMDNAFITV
+1968 QYQRMDNASITV

-2052 VLFDTALRMTD
+2052 VLFDTALTVTD
-2063 EAGTAL
+2063 ENGTAL

-2082 TVTAGENGR
+2082 TVTAGENGC

-2120 DAGKLQDGVLTLT
+2120 DAEKLQDGVLTLT

-2140 GANPWD
+2140 GADPWD

-2165 AAELTWYAAS
+2165 AAELAWYAAS

-2211 HNLYIN
+2211 RNLYIN
-2217 SSTYPVGVFGYLKTG
+2217 SSSYPAGVFGYLKTG

-2244 TCTAKSN
+2244 ICTAKSN
-2251 AQAGGIAGYME
+2251 AQAGGIAGYMD
-2262 SGTSITECFSTVN
+2262 SDTSITECFSKVN

-2312 YLGGICGSGWKE
+2312 FLGGICASGYSYA
-2324 TTGAALTN
+2324 TGAALTN

-2344 TASYVGGVSCIAK
+2344 IASYVGGVSCNKTEAS
-2357 EENYTNCYY
+2357 YTNCYY

-2385 AKTTDELKALALTLG
+2385 AKTADELKALAPTLG

-2415 VLAWQAEPALPAA
+2415 VLAWQLPI
-2428 TATVDF
+2428 V
-2434 TAQAAGA
+2434 
-2441 FLLAPAKNVTVSG
+2441 
-2454 DLAERYGY
+2454 
-2462 TDTIQPE
+2462 
-2469 AGVSALDVLVKAH
+2469 
-2482 EMIFEEAFTAETK
+2482 
-2495 NTLLDVSAAGTT
+2495 
-2507 SVIFGEATMSNG
+2507 
-2519 FMVNHMYPHDGTP
+2519 
-2532 AVSGGGYNG
+2532 
-2541 TLLNNTLV
+2541 
-2549 KDSDLVEF
+2549 
-2557 FILQDT
+2557 
-2563 SYWLDSYGWFE
+2563 
-2574 QNGAYTRTVTAEAG
+2574 
-2588 KAAELTLKSAFFMM
+2588 
-2602 GYTYKDLAAMIADGS
+2602 
-2617 ATESAKL
+2617 
-2624 SMVNMQTGEMTDITG
+2624 
-2639 AVTGE
+2639 
-2644 DGKVSLTFAKPG
+2644 
-2656 EYVITAY
+2656 
-2663 MPENEI
+2663 
-2669 TENDASPLILS
+2669 
-2680 LTTVTVSEPTII
+2680 
-2692 LGDVNGDGKADNLDA
+2692 LGDVNGDGKVDNLDA

-2733 GKVDNI
+2733 GKADNL
-2739 DAALIYALYN
+2739 DAALIYAFYN
-2749 GKISAFPAGS
+2749 GKITAFPAK
-2759 R
+2759 

>member
-1 MKRRVTSLLLVLAML
+1 MKRKVTSLLLVLAML

-62 SEGHSM
+62 GEGHSM
-68 TYALSGDNL
+68 TYALSGDSL
-77 GDHTKLADGS
+77 GDHTKITEGKLY
-87 LHFTHPST
+87 FTNPNT
-95 GTYTPTITATCAN
+95 GDYTAKITAACAS
-108 DSNVTA
+108 DATVTA
-114 AATLTITVNAGEA
+114 EATLKITVEAGEK

-155 IVGNDEGTVISH
+155 IIGHDGTVLSH

-174 FDLSLYGLSD
+174 FDLENQGLEEF
-184 YYRYQTEN
+184 YRYGTEN
-192 GSGGY
+192 GSGSY

-222 YTPEQVITGQ
+222 YTPEQVTTGQ
-232 AQIVGE
+232 AKIVGAA
-238 DGGRGVENM
+238 GRGSSVENM
-247 RGEQAYEDTSLALNL
+247 LGGTAYEDTSLALDL

-286 HVYPLMGPGWGST
+286 HVYPLMSAGWGST
-299 ADYILLSDDDTID
+299 ADYVLLSDDDTID
-312 VAMFSNW
+312 LAMFSNW

-356 DGGTEQTDPITG
+356 DGGTEQTEPITG
-368 LTVAVYDKDW
+368 LTVAVYDENWKK
-378 TLVDTVEPTMADG
+378 VAVVEPITAG
-391 SYTYTFPTA
+391 GSSYTYTFATE

-434 FDPAEYYKNF
+434 FDPAEYYKDF
-444 DFASISFDAE
+444 DFASITLNPA
-454 GTDYIYNISESRMNV
+454 GTEYVYNIAESVVNV
-469 SHYANPGE
+469 NGGMSQNQGE
-477 KKVYTVTVPKGT
+477 KKVYTVTVPADT
-489 ETVYVTYP
+489 EFVYVTYP
-497 ADFETNIAEYC
+497 ADFEETIVSHC
-508 ALFDAD
+508 AFFNME
-514 GNVNWSYY
+514 GEENWSISS
-522 AGSDYNYTV
+522 SDFAV
-531 TENGDGSRTI
+531 TENEDGTHTI
-541 ALPAAFLMEKG
+541 TLPAAFCMENDTC
-552 LYIAAEDNDNSYD
+552 IALENSAYN
-565 YFNCFY
+565 YFNSFY

-603 ETAALTATVLPA
+603 ETAALTATVLPV
-615 NATNQKLSWQT
+615 NATNQKLTWQT
-626 GDSKVATVSKGVVT
+626 GDSTVATVKNGTVT
-640 GVGEGETT
+640 GVGEGKTT

-673 VAEDGYYEIAT
+673 VAEGGYYEIAT

-697 GKPELNAR
+697 GSAALNAR
-705 LTDDIDL
+705 LVRDIDL
-712 SGICSAS
+712 SGICSER

-854 GYQGYTGGIVAVAS
+854 GYQGYTGGIVADAS
-868 NGETTIEN
+868 NGTVTIEN

-894 VGGIAGRL
+894 VGGIAGCL
-902 ENTATVTNCYNTGN
+902 ENTATVTNCYNTGKV
-916 ISFFYKT
+916 SFYYRT

-938 DTRTSSSTNVT
+938 DTSTSSSTNVT

-959 SGEYDDNASMGAL
+959 SGEYDDKASMGAL
-972 VGGSIGDKTTL
+972 VGGIIGDNTTL
-983 TAEKCFYLDG
+983 AAEKCFYLDG
-993 AVKTSGK
+993 AVKTSGA

-1013 AENGL
+1013 AADGL
-1018 LAEALGDGY
+1018 SAEALGDGY

-1047 NSDGKC
+1047 N
-1053 DTCGKTMQL
+1053 
-1062 QGEEMTLYGRIYGNS
+1062 
-1077 VNSEFTDL
+1077 
-1085 VGEGNGVEY
+1085 
-1094 TCRDVEK
+1094 
-1101 KNGLDVLKGVLDASG
+1101 
-1116 YTYIAT
+1116 
-1122 ATEITSITDAAG
+1122 
-1134 VTLANGDE
+1134 
-1142 SYGPQS
+1142 
-1148 AWVATVNGVSLSEM
+1148 
-1162 SITSL
+1162 
-1167 SKYVLD
+1167 
-1173 NINGFDGDEFVL
+1173 
-1185 TFTECPKGTDGK
+1185 
-1197 HADSDSD
+1197 SD

-1250 FEGPAGERIPYTQ
+1250 FEGPEGERIPYTQ
-1263 LYYQRSTDGGETWGE
+1263 LYYQRSADGGETWGE
-1278 RMSFSESLFGGTT
+1278 RMRFSESLFGGTT
-1291 IQITELEAGTYSYRF
+1291 IQITELEAGTYLYRF
-1306 TASTD
+1306 TASMD
-1311 GVHFSTDTWTLTLKV
+1311 GMHFSTDTWTLTLKV

-1335 VNVGKDYNYK
+1335 VNVGKDYNYR

-1358 SLGWNDKGEA
+1358 SLGWNEKGEA
-1368 IPDKDNPVKLLYSN
+1368 IPDKDNPVTLLYSN
-1382 FTSTLPEGV
+1382 FTSTLPEGA

-1420 SWGWDAEKKDY
+1420 SWGWDAEAQDY

-1439 LTLPTDSNVDGGAG
+1439 LTLPTDSNVDGGTG

-1465 YVNSKKADNKSY
+1465 YVKSKKADNKSY

-1536 TQAINQT
+1536 NQVSNQT
-1543 FRASNSTGS
+1543 FGAGYFAGTKN
-1552 KSMQISIKLTL
+1552 LTINTAVEL
-1563 TVTVPS
+1563 TVTVP
-1569 EAVFDLFFQWNN
+1569 EKADFGLYFQWNN
-1581 FNTTAVETVGGW
+1581 FNTTEVEPMDKTEDYDGW
-1593 TTDSESGTKTAQ
+1593 FHSDGTKKATYQ
-1605 FHISK
+1605 ISK
-1610 SNSNYTWRLSDDTHV
+1610 SNSNYTWRLSDDKHV

-1639 MSFSFA
+1639 RSFSFA

-1706 MIEPDFHW
+1706 MVEPDFHW
-1714 TVLKDG
+1714 NVLADG

-1822 ANETAPALDFAVK
+1822 ANETAPALDFAVR
-1835 ATGDVAV
+1835 ATGDVTV

-1858 DYTTVTVGQDG
+1858 DYTTVTAGEDG
-1869 RYTVPLADFRTLGAG
+1869 RYTVSLADFRTLGAG

-1892 MTDETGVSYRLVR
+1892 MTDKTGVSYRLVR

-1938 AVNKISGVFNPTIFQ
+1938 AVNKISGVFNPTIFK

-1968 QYQRMDNAFITV
+1968 QYQRMDNASITV

-2063 EAGTAL
+2063 ETGTAL

-2082 TVTAGENGR
+2082 AVTAGENGR

-2120 DAGKLQDGVLTLT
+2120 DAEKLQDGVLTLT

-2165 AAELTWYAAS
+2165 AAELAWYAAS

-2197 AKLYAAFDGQGHVI
+2197 KYLYAAFDGQGHVI

-2217 SSTYPVGVFGYLKTG
+2217 SSTYPVGLFGYVKTG
-2232 ASVTKLGVTGDV
+2232 ASVTQLGVTGDV

-2262 SGTSITECFSTVN
+2262 SDTSITECFSAVN

-2312 YLGGICGSGWKE
+2312 FLGGICASGYSYA
-2324 TTGAALTN
+2324 TGAALTN

-2344 TASYVGGVSCIAK
+2344 IASYVGGVSCNKTEAS
-2357 EENYTNCYY
+2357 YTNCYY
-2366 LAGTVSGES
+2366 RAGTVSGES
-2375 SKYGVTGKGT
+2375 PKYGVTGKGT
-2385 AKTTDELKALALTLG
+2385 AKTADELKALAPTLG

-2692 LGDVNGDGKADNLDA
+2692 LGDVNNDGKADNLDA

-2733 GKVDNI
+2733 GKADNI

>member
-36 TVSGKTEY
+36 TVSENTSF
-44 TTTQGAE
+44 TTKQGAE

-77 GDHTKLADGS
+77 GDHTKITEGKLY
-87 LHFTHPST
+87 FTNPNT
-95 GTYTPTITATCAN
+95 GDYTAKITAACAN

-155 IVGNDEGTVISH
+155 IVGNEGTVISH

-174 FDLSLYGLSD
+174 FDLGLYGLSD
-184 YYRYQTEN
+184 YYRYGTEN
-192 GSGGY
+192 GSGSY
-197 VNDTIVKRP
+197 VNDTIVRRP

-222 YTPEQVITGQ
+222 YTPEQVTTGQ
-232 AQIVGE
+232 AEIVGA
-238 DGGRGVENM
+238 DGSRGVDNM
-247 RGEQAYEDTSLALNL
+247 LGVPAYEDTSLALNL
-262 TGSATSMYM
+262 TGSATSLYM
-271 QQFWGHDENLMYYRN
+271 QQFWGHNENLMYYRN
-286 HVYPLMGPGWGST
+286 HVYPLMSAGWGST

-334 YSVQPGKS
+334 YSVQPGNS

-368 LTVAVYDKDW
+368 LTVAVYNENW
-378 TLVDTVEPTMADG
+378 EEVAVVEPITAG
-391 SYTYTFPTA
+391 GSSYTYTFATE

-434 FDPAEYYKNF
+434 FDPAEYYKDF
-444 DFASISFDAE
+444 DFASITLDPA
-454 GTDYIYNISESRMNV
+454 GTEYVYNIAASVVNV
-469 SHYANPGE
+469 NGGMSQNQGE
-477 KKVYTVTVPKGT
+477 KKVYTVTIPADT
-489 ETVYVTYP
+489 EFVYVTYP
-497 ADFETNIAEYC
+497 ADFEETIVSYC
-508 ALFDAD
+508 AFFNME
-514 GNVNWSYY
+514 GEENWSISS
-522 AGSDYNYTV
+522 SDFAV
-531 TENGDGSRTI
+531 TENEDGTHTI
-541 ALPAAFLMEKG
+541 TLPAAFCMENDTC
-552 LYIAAEDNDNSYD
+552 IALENSAYN
-565 YFNCFY
+565 YFNSFY

-584 KIAVTG
+584 KIAVTD
-590 VTLDQDALTVNRG
+590 VKLDRDALTVNRG

-615 NATNQKLSWQT
+615 NATNQRLSWQT
-626 GDSKVATVSKGVVT
+626 GDSTIATVNKGTVT

-697 GKPELNAR
+697 GSNALNAR

-712 SGICSAS
+712 SSVCSAS

-854 GYQGYTGGIVAVAS
+854 GYQGYTGGIVADAS
-868 NGETTIEN
+868 NGTVTIEN

-959 SGEYDDNASMGAL
+959 SGEYDDNAKLGGL
-972 VGGSIGDKTTL
+972 VGEVTGSN
-983 TAEKCFYLDG
+983 TALNIEKCFYLDG
-993 AVKTSGK
+993 AVKTSGA

-1013 AENGL
+1013 AANGL
-1018 LAEALGDGY
+1018 TAEALGDGY
-1027 IDSCPAPVLKG
+1027 TDSCPAPVLKG
-1038 QNAVAHSDS
+1038 QTAVAHS
-1047 NSDGKC
+1047 
-1053 DTCGKTMQL
+1053 
-1062 QGEEMTLYGRIYGNS
+1062 
-1077 VNSEFTDL
+1077 
-1085 VGEGNGVEY
+1085 
-1094 TCRDVEK
+1094 
-1101 KNGLDVLKGVLDASG
+1101 
-1116 YTYIAT
+1116 
-1122 ATEITSITDAAG
+1122 
-1134 VTLANGDE
+1134 
-1142 SYGPQS
+1142 
-1148 AWVATVNGVSLSEM
+1148 
-1162 SITSL
+1162 
-1167 SKYVLD
+1167 
-1173 NINGFDGDEFVL
+1173 
-1185 TFTECPKGTDGK
+1185 
-1197 HADSDSD
+1197 DSDSD

-1278 RMSFSESLFGGTT
+1278 RMTFSESLFGGTT
-1291 IQITELEAGTYSYRF
+1291 IQITELEAGTYIYRF

-1311 GVHFSTDTWTLTLKV
+1311 GVHFSTDTWTLTLTVEKN
-1326 VKDAPLNFT
+1326 PMMNFSFY
-1335 VNVGKDYNYK
+1335 VGKDY
-1345 TNGNVYPIIKVYP
+1345 TGGYPIIK
-1358 SLGWNDKGEA
+1358 
-1368 IPDKDNPVKLLYSN
+1368 LYSVATDAAGN
-1382 FTSTLPEGV
+1382 ETLGEEITGCFRYSDFTATLPEGT
-1391 EEYDPAKGTLVSDYN
+1391 EEYDPAQGTLVENYQMFYAPLRAGRYAYRAFAKN
-1406 TFYLSVPAGSYYFE
+1406 TDTGEYDVA
-1420 SWGWDAEKKDY
+1420 
-1431 TVNLGGMP
+1431 LGGMIVD
-1439 LTLPTDSNVDGGAG
+1439 LPTDGNVDGNAG
-1453 GGNTIYL
+1453 GGTSIYL

-1465 YVNSKKADNKSY
+1465 YVESKKTDNTY

-1484 IKLVCPIMGGNVTMG
+1484 IKLDCPIMGGSATMG
-1499 TPYTSGSYA
+1499 EPYVKGNYT
-1508 YYPVMLYAAGNACLY
+1508 YYPTMLYAGGNACLY
-1523 NSYAYPTIDGYIF
+1523 NSYAYPKIEGYIF

-1543 FRASNSTGS
+1543 FGAGYFAGR
-1552 KSMQISIKLTL
+1552 KSMKINTAVEL
-1563 TVTVPS
+1563 TVTVPE
-1569 EAVFDLFFQWNN
+1569 EADFGLYFQWNN
-1581 FNTTAVETVGGW
+1581 FNTTEVEPMDKTEDYDGW
-1593 TTDSESGTKTAQ
+1593 SYKEGTKKATYQ
-1605 FHISK
+1605 ISK

-1625 TEAGWLASQSANAE
+1625 TEAGWLASQSKDAE

-1706 MIEPDFHW
+1706 MVEPDFHW
-1714 TVLKDG
+1714 NVLADG

-1780 VVGGTGVQHG
+1780 VVGGTGVQPG

-1822 ANETAPALDFAVK
+1822 ANETAPALDFAVR
-1835 ATGDVAV
+1835 ATGDVTV

-1858 DYTTVTVGQDG
+1858 DYTTVTVGQNG
-1869 RYTVPLADFRTLGAG
+1869 RYTVSLADFRTLGAG

-1938 AVNKISGVFNPTIFQ
+1938 AVNKIAGVFNPTIFK

-1961 KFEGTLG
+1961 KFEGSLG
-1968 QYQRMDNAFITV
+1968 QYQRMDNASITV

-2063 EAGTAL
+2063 EAGAAL

-2120 DAGKLQDGVLTLT
+2120 DAEKLQDGVLTLT

-2140 GANPWD
+2140 GADPWD

-2165 AAELTWYAAS
+2165 AAELAWYAAS

-2182 LTADIELAGFDWTPL
+2182 LTADIELAGFEWTPL
-2197 AKLYAAFDGQGHVI
+2197 KKLYAAFDGQGHVI

-2217 SSTYPVGVFGYLKTG
+2217 SSSYPVGLFGYVKTG

-2244 TCTAKSN
+2244 ICTAKSN
-2251 AQAGGIAGYME
+2251 AQAGSIAGFME
-2262 SGTSITECFSTVN
+2262 SDTSITACFSKVN
-2275 VTSKKHAGGIAGYVN
+2275 VTSKKHGGGIAGYVN

-2312 YLGGICGSGWKE
+2312 FLGGICASGYSYA
-2324 TTGAALTN
+2324 TGAALTN

-2344 TASYVGGVSCIAK
+2344 TASYVGGVSCNKTEAS
-2357 EENYTNCYY
+2357 YTNCYY

-2385 AKTTDELKALALTLG
+2385 AKTTDELKALAPTLG

-2532 AVSGGGYNG
+2532 AVSGGYNG

-2549 KDSDLVEF
+2549 KDGDLVEF

-2617 ATESAKL
+2617 ATESAKI

-2639 AVTGE
+2639 AVTDKE
-2644 DGKVSLTFAKPG
+2644 GKVSLTFAKPG

-2669 TENDASPLILS
+2669 TENSASPLILS
-2680 LTTVTVSEPTII
+2680 LTTVTVSEPTIT
-2692 LGDVNGDGKADNLDA
+2692 LGDVNNDGKADNLDA

-2714 NGKQELSARQQTA
+2714 NGRQAFSAQQLAA

-2733 GKVDNI
+2733 GKVDNQ
-2739 DAALIYALYN
+2739 DAALIYAFYN
-2749 GKISAFPAGS
+2749 GKITAFPAK
-2759 R
+2759 

>member
-36 TVSGKTEY
+36 TVSENTSF
-44 TTTQGAE
+44 TTKQGAE

-62 SEGHSM
+62 GGGHSM

-108 DSNVTA
+108 DSSVTA

-155 IVGNDEGTVISH
+155 IIGHDGTVLSH

-174 FDLSLYGLSD
+174 FDLENQGLEEF
-184 YYRYQTEN
+184 YRYGTEN
-192 GSGGY
+192 GSGSY
-197 VNDTIVKRP
+197 VNNTIIKRP

-222 YTPEQVITGQ
+222 LEPEQVTTGEVK
-232 AQIVGE
+232 IFGHDGVG
-238 DGGRGVENM
+238 DGVWNM
-247 RGEQAYEDTSLALNL
+247 RGELAYEDTSLALNL

-286 HVYPLMGPGWGST
+286 HVYPLMSAGWGST
-299 ADYILLSDDDTID
+299 ADYVLLSDDDTID
-312 VAMFSNW
+312 LAMFSNW
-319 NFWTIGAFAC
+319 SFWSDGGAFAC

-356 DGGTEQTDPITG
+356 DGGTEQTEPITG

-391 SYTYTFPTA
+391 SDYTYTFATE

-410 NAGTSDSCYAPA
+410 NAGTSDARKAPA

-434 FDPAEYYKNF
+434 FDPAEYYKAF
-444 DFASISFDAE
+444 DFASITLDPE
-454 GTDYIYNISESRMNV
+454 GTEYVYNIAESQMYV
-469 SHYANPGE
+469 EHFQSAGD

-489 ETVYVTYP
+489 KTVYVTYP
-497 ADFETNIAEYC
+497 ADFDKTI
-508 ALFDAD
+508 LD
-514 GNVNWSYY
+514 
-522 AGSDYNYTV
+522 YTV
-531 TENGDGSRTI
+531 TFNESGSVVGYSVDGYAVTQNDDGSTTI
-541 ALPAAFLMEKG
+541 AVPTQYALEEQ
-552 LYIAAEDNDNSYD
+552 LYIAAECSDGYD

-590 VTLDQDALTVNRG
+590 VKLDRDALTVNRG

-615 NATNQKLSWQT
+615 NATNQKLTWQT
-626 GDSKVATVSKGVVT
+626 DNSAIATVKKGTVT
-640 GVGEGETT
+640 GIGEGETT

-697 GKPELNAR
+697 GSAALNAR
-705 LTDDIDL
+705 LVRDIDL
-712 SGICSAS
+712 SSVCSER

-727 YSKNASFR
+727 HASNKDYR
-735 GTFDGQDHKI
+735 GTFDGQNHKI
-745 TGLYLKNNTTDFSNV
+745 TGLYLENKGTFNNGSS
-760 NNYYKALFGYCD
+760 YYTGLFGLCD
-772 GVTIK
+772 GATVKT
-777 NLSVYG
+777 LSVYG
-783 EALASSGRY
+783 EAKAITRY
-792 IAGIAGSVHAI
+792 VAGIVGRACGVS
-803 YTHRTSI
+803 THRTAT
-810 IENCHS
+810 IENCHNF
-816 YVTMTGTPTNNML
+816 VTLTGEPTNDQI
-829 YGYAGIAAAAKDTII
+829 YGHAGVVATAQDAVI
-844 RNCSNNADIT
+844 RGCSNQADIT
-854 GYQGYTGGIVAVAS
+854 GYEGYTGGIVAVAS
-868 NGETTIEN
+868 HGETIIEN

-881 NVHLRG
+881 NIHLRG
-887 WQSDFRG
+887 WQTEFRG

-902 ENTATVTNCYNTGN
+902 ENTATVTSCYNTGK
-916 ISFFYKT
+916 ISFYYRT

-938 DTRTSSSTNVT
+938 GIRTSSSTNVT

-972 VGGSIGDKTTL
+972 VGGIIGDKTTL
-983 TAEKCFYLDG
+983 AAEKCFYRDG
-993 AVKTSGK
+993 AVKTSGA

-1038 QNAVAHSDS
+1038 QTAAAHADSD
-1047 NSDGKC
+1047 SDGKC

-1085 VGEGNGVEY
+1085 AGEGNGVEY
-1094 TCRDVEK
+1094 TCHDVEK

-1162 SITSL
+1162 GITSL

-1222 IEGVSPTKEDTVQV
+1222 IKGVSPTKVDTVQV

-1263 LYYQRSTDGGETWGE
+1263 LYYQRSADGGVTWGE
-1278 RMSFSESLFGGTT
+1278 RMTFSESLFGGTT
-1291 IQITELEAGTYSYRF
+1291 IQITELEAGTYIYRF

-1311 GVHFSTDTWTLTLKV
+1311 GVHFSTDTWTLTLTVEKN
-1326 VKDAPLNFT
+1326 PMMNFSFY
-1335 VNVGKDYNYK
+1335 VGKDY
-1345 TNGNVYPIIKVYP
+1345 TGGYPIIK
-1358 SLGWNDKGEA
+1358 
-1368 IPDKDNPVKLLYSN
+1368 LYSVATDAAGN
-1382 FTSTLPEGV
+1382 ETLGEEITGCFRYSDFTATLPEGT
-1391 EEYDPAKGTLVSDYN
+1391 EEYDPAQGTLVENYQMFYAPLRAGRYAYRAFAKN
-1406 TFYLSVPAGSYYFE
+1406 TDTGEYDVA
-1420 SWGWDAEKKDY
+1420 
-1431 TVNLGGMP
+1431 LGGMI
-1439 LTLPTDSNVDGGAG
+1439 LDLPTDGNVDGNAG
-1453 GGNTIYL
+1453 GGTSIYL

-1465 YVNSKKADNKSY
+1465 YVSSKKADNKSY
-1477 FTADEYY
+1477 FTAKDYH
-1484 IKLVCPIMGGNVTMG
+1484 VRVDCPIMKTSCVMGDPYVKGN
-1499 TPYTSGSYA
+1499 YT
-1508 YYPVMLYAAGNACLY
+1508 YYPTMLYAGGNACLY
-1523 NSYAYPTIDGYIF
+1523 NSYAYPDIDGYIF

-1543 FRASNSTGS
+1543 FQASYFAGTKN
-1552 KSMQISIKLTL
+1552 LTINTAVEL
-1563 TVTVPS
+1563 TVTVPE
-1569 EAVFDLFFQWNN
+1569 EADFGLYFQWNN
-1581 FNTTAVETVGGW
+1581 FNTTEVEPMDKTEDYDGW
-1593 TTDSESGTKTAQ
+1593 SYKEGTKKATYQ
-1605 FHISK
+1605 ISK

-1625 TEAGWLASQSANAE
+1625 TEAGWLASQSKDAE

-1706 MIEPDFHW
+1706 MVEPDFHW
-1714 TVLKDG
+1714 NVLADG

-1780 VVGGTGVQHG
+1780 VVGGTDVQHG

-1822 ANETAPALDFAVK
+1822 ANETAPALDFAVR

-1858 DYTTVTVGQDG
+1858 DYTTVTAGEDG
-1869 RYTVPLADFRTLGAG
+1869 RYTVSLADFRTLGAG

-1938 AVNKISGVFNPTIFQ
+1938 AVNKISGVFNPTIFK
-1953 PTYYSGDT
+1953 PTYYFGDT
-1961 KFEGTLG
+1961 KFEGSLG
-1968 QYQRMDNAFITV
+1968 QYQRMDNASITV

-2098 YTYTLIKDGYVITRG
+2098 YTYALIKDGYVITRG

-2120 DAGKLQDGVLTLT
+2120 DAEKLQNGVLTLT

-2165 AAELTWYAAS
+2165 AAELAWYAAS

-2217 SSTYPVGVFGYLKTG
+2217 SSSYPVGVFGYVKTG
-2232 ASVTKLGVTGDV
+2232 ASVTQLGVTGDV

-2251 AQAGGIAGYME
+2251 AQAGGIAGYMD
-2262 SGTSITECFSTVN
+2262 SDTSITECFSAVN

-2344 TASYVGGVSCIAK
+2344 NASYVGGVSCNKTEAS
-2357 EENYTNCYY
+2357 YTNCCY

-2375 SKYGVTGKGT
+2375 PKYGVTGKGT
-2385 AKTTDELKALALTLG
+2385 AKTADELKALAPTLG

-2495 NTLLDVSAAGTT
+2495 NELLDVSAAGTT

-2549 KDSDLVEF
+2549 KDGDLVEF

-2588 KAAELTLKSAFFMM
+2588 KTAELTLKSAFFMM

-2692 LGDVNGDGKADNLDA
+2692 LGDVNNDGKADNLDA

-2714 NGKQELSARQQTA
+2714 NGKQELSARQLAA

-2733 GKVDNI
+2733 GKVDNQ